1 MAIKGQIDLETGESK
16 RTGGKIHQKPYNYRD
31 DRKEVATILVDMLR
45 DASNGDKKL
54 APWSDEMIKLN
65 PNYRN
70 TITGTTYKG
79 GNIFRIAIGNRLRVI
94 RNAELKANA
103 THNEERFNA
112 LSQKSNLTPREVEE
126 FKAVQSERNER
137 LAFANWTGNDPRF
150 VTMSGIQNMNAK
162 RPKDEPEIRIRKG
175 TKAIARIEYN
185 KRFEYGTPEWEEE
198 IKRIEKRNPSR
209 AQMLI
214 GDKRDIWINKPT
226 NIFSAECCENF
237 PPLVDEKQLTKTEI
251 HENCE
256 TILVG
261 SEAPI
266 VYDGGGKNYYSLGE
280 DTIHLTRRDYFLSN
294 EAFYATALHEIA
306 HSTGHEDRLNRE
318 LGKNFGKLEEYAL
331 EELNAEFASAMLSE
345 KYGLP
350 MTEERLNNHAVYL
363 KSWADAIESNPNAL
377 DLAMTNAS
385 KIVDYI
391 EQNIYALGKERMQ
404 QEQENNITK
413 EQNININDE
422 SNQFKLDDYVFSE
435 NVSSKFIGP
444 TLPEISYD
452 DYSRENL
459 ARFNIPYD
467 VNSSRNFITNS
478 EEDWLHG
485 NNEYIFELVKM
496 YTEDFKSKH
505 NIDKLPISYYEAVE
519 SNVTDLFIDLYHA
532 EFMKEADSDWYED
545 WGRLGEHYKSRESY
559 YYGGGKQVKS
569 LVTDYL
575 FDTPELFIATKTM
588 ENSMLGYINEHGT
601 LEGYRFS
608 IDNYTFSKD
617 FSNKYAQYI
626 TGFSDFLKKKLE
638 LDVLPDNF
646 YQSIEQLAKE
656 LEVELASENDHALVS
671 SSLLKYLSD
680 RAENIHIAKLS
691 NRAFDKEFLTLA
703 DSNRLTIDNYTFS
716 SEFSYKNKPNLV
728 HSIEDIKTRSK
739 LDVLPNSF
747 YESLEKLDAMLIEN
761 NIYINVMKYVNGKYK
776 YSNDLDKEYNLDS
789 NNKVV
794 SEFDREI
801 NKVLSNQQE
810 LTDLTL
816 EEIKTR
822 DNLSYATPPPM
833 PEKSKNGIAQSV
845 SVEVRNDVTQYNTVE
860 GRQARIAEIA
870 KARGVDYDK
879 IQRTIEKETATWI
892 KTGGYQE
899 PVVISR
905 IPDKKHYISKDNFD
919 EICQNRKEIEARIN
933 AMEPK
938 DKELW
943 IRHANNTLQY
953 HKFNNGKECS
963 VKQAKVLAT
972 FVDQLQF
979 DRQNNTYLSQ
989 GEWGK
994 IMDNKNG
1001 GREDFFERTKHDLDY
1016 AKITVERIK
1025 NTIRDSKFANGKS
1038 VSENQMKHIIA
1049 SRDQIGRYINKLE
1062 KQKGMTR

>member
-54 APWSDEMIKLN
+54 APWANEMISLN

-79 GNIFRIAIGNRLRVI
+79 GNIFRIAIGNRLRYL

-103 THNEERFNA
+103 THNEERYNA
-112 LSQKSNLTPREVEE
+112 LSQKNNLTPREVEE

-150 VTMSGIQNMNAK
+150 VTMSGVQNMNAK

-198 IKRIEKRNPSR
+198 IKRIEKKNPSR

-226 NIFSAECCENF
+226 NIFSAECCDNF

-318 LGKNFGKLEEYAL
+318 LGKSFGTLEDYAL
-331 EELNAEFASAMLSE
+331 EELNAEFAAAMLSE

-363 KSWADAIESNPNAL
+363 KSWADAIENNPNAL

-391 EQNIYALGKERMQ
+391 EQNIYSLGKERIQ
-404 QEQENNITK
+404 QEK
-413 EQNININDE
+413 EVKN
-422 SNQFKLDDYVFSE
+422 
-435 NVSSKFIGP
+435 SK
-444 TLPEISYD
+444 D
-452 DYSRENL
+452 
-459 ARFNIPYD
+459 
-467 VNSSRNFITNS
+467 TN
-478 EEDWLHG
+478 E
-485 NNEYIFELVKM
+485 
-496 YTEDFKSKH
+496 
-505 NIDKLPISYYEAVE
+505 IDKI
-519 SNVTDLFIDLYHA
+519 
-532 EFMKEADSDWYED
+532 
-545 WGRLGEHYKSRESY
+545 
-559 YYGGGKQVKS
+559 
-569 LVTDYL
+569 
-575 FDTPELFIATKTM
+575 
-588 ENSMLGYINEHGT
+588 
-601 LEGYRFS
+601 
-608 IDNYTFSKD
+608 
-617 FSNKYAQYI
+617 
-626 TGFSDFLKKKLE
+626 
-638 LDVLPDNF
+638 
-646 YQSIEQLAKE
+646 
-656 LEVELASENDHALVS
+656 
-671 SSLLKYLSD
+671 
-680 RAENIHIAKLS
+680 
-691 NRAFDKEFLTLA
+691 
-703 DSNRLTIDNYTFS
+703 LTIDNYSFS
-716 SEFSYKNKPNLV
+716 NNFSNYF
-728 HSIEDIKTRSK
+728 EDIAVEFVNDFKEIHQIDI
-739 LDVLPNSF
+739 LHNEF
-747 YESLEKLDAMLIEN
+747 YKSLENSLLEFKEDM
-761 NIYINVMKYVNGKYK
+761 
-776 YSNDLDKEYNLDS
+776 DLDKNRYIDNLSPINQDYYV
-789 NNKVV
+789 NNPDAYDDLIKNRIIGYLKTITY
-794 SEFDREI
+794 ETKDI
-801 NKVLSNQQE
+801 NKFINSMDPEQISDFGKEIIKAVHKQE
-810 LTDLTL
+810 LPSL
-816 EEIKTR
+816 EEIKLR

-833 PEKSKNGIAQSV
+833 PEKPKKEA
-845 SVEVRNDVTQYNTVE
+845 EQYNSIE
-860 GRQARIAEIA
+860 ARQAKLAEIA

-879 IQRTIEKETATWI
+879 IQRTVEKEMATWT
-892 KTGGYQE
+892 KNGGYQE

-905 IPDKKHYISKDNFD
+905 IPDKKYYISKNNFD
-919 EICQNRKEIEARIN
+919 EICKNRKEIEARIN
-933 AMEPK
+933 AMDPK

-979 DRQNNTYLSQ
+979 DRQNNAYLSQ

-994 IMDNKNG
+994 IMDNKHG

-1062 KQKGMTR
+1062 KEKSRTR

>member
-54 APWSDEMIKLN
+54 APWADEMIKLN

-103 THNEERFNA
+103 THNEERFKA

-150 VTMSGIQNMNAK
+150 VTMSGVQNMNAK

-198 IKRIEKRNPSR
+198 IKRIEKKNPSR

-318 LGKNFGKLEEYAL
+318 LGKSFGTLEDYAL
-331 EELNAEFASAMLSE
+331 EELNAEFAAAMLSE

-363 KSWADAIESNPNAL
+363 KSWADAIENNPNAL

-391 EQNIYALGKERMQ
+391 EQNIYSLGKERIQ
-404 QEQENNITK
+404 QEK
-413 EQNININDE
+413 EVKN
-422 SNQFKLDDYVFSE
+422 
-435 NVSSKFIGP
+435 SK
-444 TLPEISYD
+444 D
-452 DYSRENL
+452 
-459 ARFNIPYD
+459 
-467 VNSSRNFITNS
+467 TN
-478 EEDWLHG
+478 E
-485 NNEYIFELVKM
+485 
-496 YTEDFKSKH
+496 
-505 NIDKLPISYYEAVE
+505 IDK
-519 SNVTDLFIDLYHA
+519 T
-532 EFMKEADSDWYED
+532 
-545 WGRLGEHYKSRESY
+545 
-559 YYGGGKQVKS
+559 
-569 LVTDYL
+569 
-575 FDTPELFIATKTM
+575 
-588 ENSMLGYINEHGT
+588 
-601 LEGYRFS
+601 
-608 IDNYTFSKD
+608 
-617 FSNKYAQYI
+617 
-626 TGFSDFLKKKLE
+626 
-638 LDVLPDNF
+638 
-646 YQSIEQLAKE
+646 
-656 LEVELASENDHALVS
+656 
-671 SSLLKYLSD
+671 
-680 RAENIHIAKLS
+680 
-691 NRAFDKEFLTLA
+691 
-703 DSNRLTIDNYTFS
+703 LTIDNYSFS
-716 SEFSYKNKPNLV
+716 NNFSNYF
-728 HSIEDIKTRSK
+728 EDIAVEFVNDFKEIHQIDI
-739 LDVLPNSF
+739 LQNEF
-747 YESLEKLDAMLIEN
+747 YKSLENSLLEFKEDM
-761 NIYINVMKYVNGKYK
+761 
-776 YSNDLDKEYNLDS
+776 DLDKNRYIDNLSPINQDYYV
-789 NNKVV
+789 NNPDAYDDLIKNRIIGYLKTITY
-794 SEFDREI
+794 ETKDI
-801 NKVLSNQQE
+801 NKFINSMDPEQISDFGKEIIKAVHKQE
-810 LTDLTL
+810 LPSL
-816 EEIKTR
+816 EEIKLR
-822 DNLSYATPPPM
+822 DNLSYTTPPPI
-833 PEKSKNGIAQSV
+833 PEAPKKEIVQDTSIEERLAKL
-845 SVEVRNDVTQYNTVE
+845 
-860 GRQARIAEIA
+860 AEE
-870 KARGVDYDK
+870 RGLDYAK
-879 IQRTIEKETATWI
+879 IQRAVEEETATWT
-892 KTGGYQE
+892 KNGGYQE
-899 PVVISR
+899 PVIISR
-905 IPDKKHYISKDNFD
+905 IPDKKHFISKDNFD
-919 EICQNRKEIEARIN
+919 EICKDRKEIEARIN
-933 AMEPK
+933 AMDQK

-979 DRQNNTYLSQ
+979 DRQNNAYLSQ

-994 IMDNKNG
+994 IMDNKHG
-1001 GREDFFERTKHDLDY
+1001 GREDFFERTKHDLEY
-1016 AKITVERIK
+1016 AKFTVERIK
-1025 NTIRDSKFANGKS
+1025 NTIRDGKFANGKS
-1038 VSENQMKHIIA
+1038 PSDNQMKHIIA

-1062 KQKGMTR
+1062 KEKSRTR

>member
-54 APWSDEMIKLN
+54 APWANEMISLN

-70 TITGTTYKG
+70 TLTGTTYKG
-79 GNIFRIAIGNRLRVI
+79 GNIFRIAVGNRLRVI

-103 THNEERFNA
+103 KHNEERFNA

-126 FKAVQSERNER
+126 FKVVQSERNER
-137 LAFANWTGNDPRF
+137 LAFADWTGTDPRF
-150 VTMSGIQNMNAK
+150 VTMSGVQNMNAK

-198 IKRIEKRNPSR
+198 IKRIEKKNPSR

-226 NIFSAECCENF
+226 NIFSAECCDNF

-318 LGKNFGKLEEYAL
+318 LGKSFGTLEDYAL
-331 EELNAEFASAMLSE
+331 EELNAEFAAAMLSE

-363 KSWADAIESNPNAL
+363 KSWADAIENNPNAL

-391 EQNIYALGKERMQ
+391 EQNIYSLGKERIQ
-404 QEQENNITK
+404 QEK
-413 EQNININDE
+413 EVKNSKDTDE
-422 SNQFKLDDYVFSE
+422 
-435 NVSSKFIGP
+435 
-444 TLPEISYD
+444 
-452 DYSRENL
+452 
-459 ARFNIPYD
+459 
-467 VNSSRNFITNS
+467 
-478 EEDWLHG
+478 
-485 NNEYIFELVKM
+485 
-496 YTEDFKSKH
+496 
-505 NIDKLPISYYEAVE
+505 IDK
-519 SNVTDLFIDLYHA
+519 T
-532 EFMKEADSDWYED
+532 
-545 WGRLGEHYKSRESY
+545 
-559 YYGGGKQVKS
+559 
-569 LVTDYL
+569 
-575 FDTPELFIATKTM
+575 
-588 ENSMLGYINEHGT
+588 
-601 LEGYRFS
+601 
-608 IDNYTFSKD
+608 
-617 FSNKYAQYI
+617 
-626 TGFSDFLKKKLE
+626 
-638 LDVLPDNF
+638 
-646 YQSIEQLAKE
+646 
-656 LEVELASENDHALVS
+656 
-671 SSLLKYLSD
+671 
-680 RAENIHIAKLS
+680 
-691 NRAFDKEFLTLA
+691 
-703 DSNRLTIDNYTFS
+703 LTIDNYSFS
-716 SEFSYKNKPNLV
+716 NNFSNYF
-728 HSIEDIKTRSK
+728 EDIAVEFVNDFKEMHQIDI
-739 LDVLPNSF
+739 LHNEF
-747 YESLEKLDAMLIEN
+747 YKSLENSLLEFKRDM
-761 NIYINVMKYVNGKYK
+761 
-776 YSNDLDKEYNLDS
+776 DLDKNRYIDNLSPINQDYYV
-789 NNKVV
+789 NNPDAYDDLIKNRIIGYLKTITY
-794 SEFDREI
+794 ETKDI
-801 NKVLSNQQE
+801 NKFINSMDPEQISDFGKEIIKAVHKQE
-810 LTDLTL
+810 LPTL
-816 EEIKTR
+816 EEIKSR

-833 PEKSKNGIAQSV
+833 PEKPKKEA
-845 SVEVRNDVTQYNTVE
+845 EQYNSIE
-860 GRQARIAEIA
+860 ARQAKLAEIA

-879 IQRTIEKETATWI
+879 IQRTVEKEMATWT
-892 KTGGYQE
+892 KNGGYQE

-905 IPDKKHYISKDNFD
+905 IPDKKYYISKDNFD

-933 AMEPK
+933 AMDPK

-979 DRQNNTYLSQ
+979 DRQNNAYLSQ

-994 IMDNKNG
+994 IMDNKHG
-1001 GREDFFERTKHDLDY
+1001 GREDFFERTKHDLEY
-1016 AKITVERIK
+1016 AKFTVERIK
-1025 NTIRDSKFANGKS
+1025 NTIRDGKFANGKS
-1038 VSENQMKHIIA
+1038 PSDNQMKHIIA

-1062 KQKGMTR
+1062 KEKSRTR

>member
-54 APWSDEMIKLN
+54 APWANEMISLN

-79 GNIFRIAIGNRLRVI
+79 GNIFRIAIGNRLRYL

-103 THNEERFNA
+103 THNEERYNA
-112 LSQKSNLTPREVEE
+112 LSQKNNLTPREVEE

-150 VTMSGIQNMNAK
+150 VTMSGVQNMNAK

-198 IKRIEKRNPSR
+198 IKRIEKKNPSR

-226 NIFSAECCENF
+226 NIFSAECCDNF

-318 LGKNFGKLEEYAL
+318 LGKSFGTLEDYAL
-331 EELNAEFASAMLSE
+331 EELNAEFAAAMLSE

-363 KSWADAIESNPNAL
+363 KSWADAIENNPNAL

-391 EQNIYALGKERMQ
+391 EQNIYSLGKERMQ

-422 SNQFKLDDYVFSE
+422 FNQFKLDDYVFSE
-435 NVSSKFIGP
+435 NISSKFIGP
-444 TLPEISYD
+444 TLPEKSYD
-452 DYSRENL
+452 DYNRENL

-478 EEDWLHG
+478 EDIWLRG

-519 SNVTDLFIDLYHA
+519 SNVTDEFIDSYYG
-532 EFMKEADSDWYED
+532 EFIREADSGFFED
-545 WGRLGEHYKSRESY
+545 YGRANEEYVSSDLY
-559 YYGGGKQVKS
+559 YSGGGKEVKS
-569 LVTDYL
+569 WVSDYL
-575 FDTPELFIATKTM
+575 FEHPEVFSAIKTM

-601 LEGYRFS
+601 LKGYRFS
-608 IDNYTFSKD
+608 IDNYTFSED

-626 TGFSDFLKKKLE
+626 TGYSDFLKKRLE
-638 LDVLPDNF
+638 VEVLPNSF

-691 NRAFDKEFLTLA
+691 NRTFDKEFLKLA
-703 DSNRLTIDNYTFS
+703 DSNRLTIDNYTFN
-716 SEFSYKNKPNLV
+716 SEFSYKNKPQFRE
-728 HSIEDIKTRSK
+728 SIEDIKTRSK
-739 LDVLPNSF
+739 LEVLPNSF

-776 YSNDLDKEYNLDS
+776 YLNDLDKEYNLDS
-789 NNKVV
+789 NNKVI

-801 NKVLSNQQE
+801 NKLLSNQQDKQ
-810 LTDLTL
+810 LPSL

-822 DNLSYATPPPM
+822 DNLSYVTPPPI
-833 PEKSKNGIAQSV
+833 PEAPKR
-845 SVEVRNDVTQYNTVE
+845 EVVQDTSIEERL
-860 GRQARIAEIA
+860 AKLAEE
-870 KARGVDYDK
+870 RGLDYAK
-879 IQRTIEKETATWI
+879 IQRAVEEETATWT
-892 KTGGYQE
+892 KNGGYQE

-905 IPDKKHYISKDNFD
+905 IPDKKYYISKDNFD

-933 AMEPK
+933 AMDPK
-938 DKELW
+938 DKGLW

-979 DRQNNTYLSQ
+979 DRQNNAYLSQ

-994 IMDNKNG
+994 IMDNKHG
-1001 GREDFFERTKHDLDY
+1001 GREDFFERTKHDLEY
-1016 AKITVERIK
+1016 AKFTVERIK
-1025 NTIRDSKFANGKS
+1025 NTIRDGKFANGKS
-1038 VSENQMKHIIA
+1038 PSDNQMKHIIA

-1062 KQKGMTR
+1062 KEKSRTR

>member
-54 APWSDEMIKLN
+54 APWANEMISLN

-79 GNIFRIAIGNRLRVI
+79 GNIFRIAIGNRLRYL

-103 THNEERFNA
+103 THNEERYNA
-112 LSQKSNLTPREVEE
+112 LSQKNNLTPREVEE

-150 VTMSGIQNMNAK
+150 VTMSGVQNMNAK

-198 IKRIEKRNPSR
+198 IKRIEKKNPSR

-226 NIFSAECCENF
+226 NIFSAECCDNF

-318 LGKNFGKLEEYAL
+318 LGKSFGTLEDYAL
-331 EELNAEFASAMLSE
+331 EELNAEFAAAMLSE

-363 KSWADAIESNPNAL
+363 KSWADAIENNPNAL

-391 EQNIYALGKERMQ
+391 EQNIYSLGKERIQ
-404 QEQENNITK
+404 QEK
-413 EQNININDE
+413 EVKN
-422 SNQFKLDDYVFSE
+422 
-435 NVSSKFIGP
+435 SK
-444 TLPEISYD
+444 D
-452 DYSRENL
+452 
-459 ARFNIPYD
+459 
-467 VNSSRNFITNS
+467 TN
-478 EEDWLHG
+478 E
-485 NNEYIFELVKM
+485 
-496 YTEDFKSKH
+496 
-505 NIDKLPISYYEAVE
+505 IDK
-519 SNVTDLFIDLYHA
+519 T
-532 EFMKEADSDWYED
+532 
-545 WGRLGEHYKSRESY
+545 
-559 YYGGGKQVKS
+559 
-569 LVTDYL
+569 
-575 FDTPELFIATKTM
+575 
-588 ENSMLGYINEHGT
+588 
-601 LEGYRFS
+601 
-608 IDNYTFSKD
+608 
-617 FSNKYAQYI
+617 
-626 TGFSDFLKKKLE
+626 
-638 LDVLPDNF
+638 
-646 YQSIEQLAKE
+646 
-656 LEVELASENDHALVS
+656 
-671 SSLLKYLSD
+671 
-680 RAENIHIAKLS
+680 
-691 NRAFDKEFLTLA
+691 
-703 DSNRLTIDNYTFS
+703 LTIDNYSFS
-716 SEFSYKNKPNLV
+716 NNFSNYF
-728 HSIEDIKTRSK
+728 EDIAVEFVNDFKEMHQIDI
-739 LDVLPNSF
+739 LHNEF
-747 YESLEKLDAMLIEN
+747 YKSLENSLLEFKEDM
-761 NIYINVMKYVNGKYK
+761 
-776 YSNDLDKEYNLDS
+776 DLDKNRYIDNLSPINQDYYV
-789 NNKVV
+789 NNPDAYDDLIK
-794 SEFDREI
+794 SRIIGYLKTITYETKDI
-801 NKVLSNQQE
+801 NKFINSMDPEQISDFGKEIIKAVHKQE
-810 LTDLTL
+810 LPSL
-816 EEIKTR
+816 EEIKLR

-833 PEKSKNGIAQSV
+833 PEKPKKEA
-845 SVEVRNDVTQYNTVE
+845 EQYNSIE
-860 GRQARIAEIA
+860 ARQAKLAEIA

-879 IQRTIEKETATWI
+879 IQRTVEKEMATWT
-892 KTGGYQE
+892 KNGGYQE

-905 IPDKKHYISKDNFD
+905 IPDKKYYISKNNFD
-919 EICQNRKEIEARIN
+919 EICKNRKEIEARIN
-933 AMEPK
+933 AMDPK

-979 DRQNNTYLSQ
+979 DRQNNAYLSQ

-994 IMDNKNG
+994 IMDNKHG

-1049 SRDQIGRYINKLE
+1049 SRDQIGRYINKLKKE
-1062 KQKGMTR
+1062 KSRTR

>member
-54 APWSDEMIKLN
+54 APWANEMISLN

-79 GNIFRIAIGNRLRVI
+79 GNIFRIAIGNRLRYL

-103 THNEERFNA
+103 THNEERYNA
-112 LSQKSNLTPREVEE
+112 LSQKNNLTPREFEE

-150 VTMSGIQNMNAK
+150 VTMSGVQNMNAK

-198 IKRIEKRNPSR
+198 IKRIEKKNPSR

-226 NIFSAECCENF
+226 NIFSAECCDNF

-261 SEAPI
+261 SESPI

-318 LGKNFGKLEEYAL
+318 LGKSFGTLEDYAL
-331 EELNAEFASAMLSE
+331 EELNAEFAAAMLSE

-363 KSWADAIESNPNAL
+363 KSWADAIENNPNAL

-391 EQNIYALGKERMQ
+391 EQNIYSLGKERIQ
-404 QEQENNITK
+404 QEK
-413 EQNININDE
+413 EVKN
-422 SNQFKLDDYVFSE
+422 
-435 NVSSKFIGP
+435 SK
-444 TLPEISYD
+444 D
-452 DYSRENL
+452 
-459 ARFNIPYD
+459 
-467 VNSSRNFITNS
+467 TN
-478 EEDWLHG
+478 E
-485 NNEYIFELVKM
+485 
-496 YTEDFKSKH
+496 
-505 NIDKLPISYYEAVE
+505 IDKI
-519 SNVTDLFIDLYHA
+519 
-532 EFMKEADSDWYED
+532 
-545 WGRLGEHYKSRESY
+545 
-559 YYGGGKQVKS
+559 
-569 LVTDYL
+569 
-575 FDTPELFIATKTM
+575 
-588 ENSMLGYINEHGT
+588 
-601 LEGYRFS
+601 
-608 IDNYTFSKD
+608 
-617 FSNKYAQYI
+617 
-626 TGFSDFLKKKLE
+626 
-638 LDVLPDNF
+638 
-646 YQSIEQLAKE
+646 
-656 LEVELASENDHALVS
+656 
-671 SSLLKYLSD
+671 
-680 RAENIHIAKLS
+680 
-691 NRAFDKEFLTLA
+691 
-703 DSNRLTIDNYTFS
+703 LTIDNYSFS
-716 SEFSYKNKPNLV
+716 NNFSNYF
-728 HSIEDIKTRSK
+728 EDIAVEFVKDFK
-739 LDVLPNSF
+739 EIHQIDILHNEF
-747 YESLEKLDAMLIEN
+747 YKSLENSLLEFKEDM
-761 NIYINVMKYVNGKYK
+761 
-776 YSNDLDKEYNLDS
+776 DLDKNRYIDNLSPINQDYYV
-789 NNKVV
+789 NNPDAYDDLIKNRIIGYLKTITY
-794 SEFDREI
+794 ETKDI
-801 NKVLSNQQE
+801 NKFINSMDPEQISDFGKEIIKAVHKQE
-810 LTDLTL
+810 LPSL
-816 EEIKTR
+816 EEIKLR

-833 PEKSKNGIAQSV
+833 PEKPKKEA
-845 SVEVRNDVTQYNTVE
+845 EQYNSIE
-860 GRQARIAEIA
+860 ARQAKLAEIA

-879 IQRTIEKETATWI
+879 IQRTVEKEMATWT
-892 KTGGYQE
+892 KNGGYQE

-905 IPDKKHYISKDNFD
+905 IPDKKYYISKDNFD
-919 EICQNRKEIEARIN
+919 EICKNRKEIEARIN
-933 AMEPK
+933 AMDPK

-979 DRQNNTYLSQ
+979 DRQNNAYLSQ

-994 IMDNKNG
+994 IMDNKHG

-1062 KQKGMTR
+1062 KEKSRTR

>member
-54 APWSDEMIKLN
+54 APWANEMISLN

-79 GNIFRIAIGNRLRVI
+79 GNIFRIAIGNRLRYL

-103 THNEERFNA
+103 THNEERYNA
-112 LSQKSNLTPREVEE
+112 LSQKNNLTPREVEE

-150 VTMSGIQNMNAK
+150 VTMSGVQNMNAK

-198 IKRIEKRNPSR
+198 IKRIEKKNPSR

-226 NIFSAECCENF
+226 NIFSAECCDNF

-306 HSTGHEDRLNRE
+306 HSTGHEARLNRE
-318 LGKNFGKLEEYAL
+318 LGKSFGTLEDYAL
-331 EELNAEFASAMLSE
+331 EELNAEFAAAMLSE

-363 KSWADAIESNPNAL
+363 KSWADAIENNPNAL

-391 EQNIYALGKERMQ
+391 EQNIYSLGKERMQ

-422 SNQFKLDDYVFSE
+422 FNQFKLDDYVFSE
-435 NVSSKFIGP
+435 NISSKFIGP
-444 TLPEISYD
+444 TLPEKSYD
-452 DYSRENL
+452 DYNRENL

-478 EEDWLHG
+478 EDIWLRG

-519 SNVTDLFIDLYHA
+519 SNVTDEFIDSYYG
-532 EFMKEADSDWYED
+532 EFIREADSAFFED
-545 WGRLGEHYKSRESY
+545 YGRANEEYVSSDLY
-559 YYGGGKQVKS
+559 YSGGGKEVKS
-569 LVTDYL
+569 WVSDYL
-575 FDTPELFIATKTM
+575 FEHPEVFSAIKTM

-601 LEGYRFS
+601 LKGYRFS
-608 IDNYTFSKD
+608 IDNYTFSED

-626 TGFSDFLKKKLE
+626 TGYSDFLKKRLE
-638 LDVLPDNF
+638 VEVLPNSF

-691 NRAFDKEFLTLA
+691 NRTFDKEFLKLA
-703 DSNRLTIDNYTFS
+703 DSNRLTIDNYTFN
-716 SEFSYKNKPNLV
+716 SEFSYKNKPQFRE
-728 HSIEDIKTRSK
+728 SIEDIKTRSK
-739 LDVLPNSF
+739 LEVLPNSF

-776 YSNDLDKEYNLDS
+776 YLNDLDKEYNLDS
-789 NNKVV
+789 NNKVI

-801 NKVLSNQQE
+801 NKLLSNQQDKQ
-810 LTDLTL
+810 LPSL

-822 DNLSYATPPPM
+822 DNLSYVTPPPI
-833 PEKSKNGIAQSV
+833 PEAPKR
-845 SVEVRNDVTQYNTVE
+845 EVVQDTSIEERL
-860 GRQARIAEIA
+860 AKLAEE
-870 KARGVDYDK
+870 RGLDYAK
-879 IQRTIEKETATWI
+879 IQRAVEEETATWT
-892 KTGGYQE
+892 KNGGYQE

-905 IPDKKHYISKDNFD
+905 IPDKKYYISKDNFD

-933 AMEPK
+933 AMDPK
-938 DKELW
+938 DKGLW

-979 DRQNNTYLSQ
+979 DRQNNAYLSQ

-994 IMDNKNG
+994 IMDNKHG
-1001 GREDFFERTKHDLDY
+1001 GREDFFERTKHDLEY
-1016 AKITVERIK
+1016 AKFTVERIK
-1025 NTIRDSKFANGKS
+1025 NTIRDGKFANGKS
-1038 VSENQMKHIIA
+1038 PSDNQMKHIIA

-1062 KQKGMTR
+1062 KEKSRTR

>member
-54 APWSDEMIKLN
+54 APWANEMISLN

-79 GNIFRIAIGNRLRVI
+79 GNIFRIAIGNRLRYL

-112 LSQKSNLTPREVEE
+112 LSQKNNLTPREVEE

-150 VTMSGIQNMNAK
+150 VTMSGVQNMNAK

-198 IKRIEKRNPSR
+198 IKRIEKKNPSR

-226 NIFSAECCENF
+226 NIFSAECCDNF

-318 LGKNFGKLEEYAL
+318 LGKSFGTLEDYAL
-331 EELNAEFASAMLSE
+331 EELNAEFAAAMLSE

-363 KSWADAIESNPNAL
+363 KSWADAIENNPNAL

-391 EQNIYALGKERMQ
+391 EQNIYSLGKERIQ
-404 QEQENNITK
+404 QEK
-413 EQNININDE
+413 EVKN
-422 SNQFKLDDYVFSE
+422 
-435 NVSSKFIGP
+435 SK
-444 TLPEISYD
+444 D
-452 DYSRENL
+452 
-459 ARFNIPYD
+459 
-467 VNSSRNFITNS
+467 TN
-478 EEDWLHG
+478 E
-485 NNEYIFELVKM
+485 
-496 YTEDFKSKH
+496 
-505 NIDKLPISYYEAVE
+505 IDK
-519 SNVTDLFIDLYHA
+519 T
-532 EFMKEADSDWYED
+532 
-545 WGRLGEHYKSRESY
+545 
-559 YYGGGKQVKS
+559 
-569 LVTDYL
+569 
-575 FDTPELFIATKTM
+575 
-588 ENSMLGYINEHGT
+588 
-601 LEGYRFS
+601 
-608 IDNYTFSKD
+608 
-617 FSNKYAQYI
+617 
-626 TGFSDFLKKKLE
+626 
-638 LDVLPDNF
+638 
-646 YQSIEQLAKE
+646 
-656 LEVELASENDHALVS
+656 
-671 SSLLKYLSD
+671 
-680 RAENIHIAKLS
+680 
-691 NRAFDKEFLTLA
+691 
-703 DSNRLTIDNYTFS
+703 LTIDNYSFS
-716 SEFSYKNKPNLV
+716 NNFSNYF
-728 HSIEDIKTRSK
+728 EDIAVEFVKDFK
-739 LDVLPNSF
+739 EIHQIDILHNEF
-747 YESLEKLDAMLIEN
+747 YKSLENSLLEFKEDM
-761 NIYINVMKYVNGKYK
+761 
-776 YSNDLDKEYNLDS
+776 DLDKNRYIDNLSPINQDYYV
-789 NNKVV
+789 NNPDAYDDLIKNRIIGYLKTITY
-794 SEFDREI
+794 ETKDI
-801 NKVLSNQQE
+801 NKFINSMDPEQISDFGKEIIKAVHKQE
-810 LTDLTL
+810 LPSL
-816 EEIKTR
+816 EEIKLR

-833 PEKSKNGIAQSV
+833 PEKPKKEA
-845 SVEVRNDVTQYNTVE
+845 EQYNSIE
-860 GRQARIAEIA
+860 ARQAKLAEIA

-879 IQRTIEKETATWI
+879 IQRTVEKEIATWT
-892 KTGGYQE
+892 KNGGYQE

-905 IPDKKHYISKDNFD
+905 IPDKKYYISKDNFD

-933 AMEPK
+933 AMDPK

-979 DRQNNTYLSQ
+979 DRQNNAYLSQ

-994 IMDNKNG
+994 IMDNKHG

-1062 KQKGMTR
+1062 KEKSRTR

>member
-1 MAIKGQIDLETGESK
+1 MQ
-16 RTGGKIHQKPYNYRD
+16 N
-31 DRKEVATILVDMLR
+31 VVTI
-45 DASNGDKKL
+45 
-54 APWSDEMIKLN
+54 
-65 PNYRN
+65 
-70 TITGTTYKG
+70 
-79 GNIFRIAIGNRLRVI
+79 F
-94 RNAELKANA
+94 
-103 THNEERFNA
+103 H
-112 LSQKSNLTPREVEE
+112 
-126 FKAVQSERNER
+126 
-137 LAFANWTGNDPRF
+137 
-150 VTMSGIQNMNAK
+150 
-162 RPKDEPEIRIRKG
+162 
-175 TKAIARIEYN
+175 
-185 KRFEYGTPEWEEE
+185 
-198 IKRIEKRNPSR
+198 
-209 AQMLI
+209 
-214 GDKRDIWINKPT
+214 
-226 NIFSAECCENF
+226 
-237 PPLVDEKQLTKTEI
+237 LVDEKQLTKTEI

-318 LGKNFGKLEEYAL
+318 LGKSFGTLEDYAL
-331 EELNAEFASAMLSE
+331 EELNAEFAAAMLSE

-363 KSWADAIESNPNAL
+363 KSWADAIENNPNAL

-391 EQNIYALGKERMQ
+391 EQNIYSLGKERMQ

-413 EQNININDE
+413 DQNININDE

-435 NVSSKFIGP
+435 NISSKFIGP
-444 TLPEISYD
+444 TLPEKSYD

-478 EEDWLHG
+478 EDDWIHG

-519 SNVTDLFIDLYHA
+519 SNVTDQFIDLYYA
-532 EFMKEADSDWYED
+532 EFIKEADSDWVED
-545 WGRLGEHYKSRESY
+545 YGRLGEQYVSRERY
-559 YYGGGKQVKS
+559 YYGGGKEVKS

-575 FDTPELFIATKTM
+575 FDTPELFSAIKIM

-608 IDNYTFSKD
+608 IDNYTFSED
-617 FSNKYAQYI
+617 FSDKYAQYI
-626 TGFSDFLKKKLE
+626 TGFSDFLKKRLE
-638 LDVLPDNF
+638 LEVLPNSF

-656 LEVELASENDHALVS
+656 LEVELASENDHTLVS

-691 NRAFDKEFLTLA
+691 NRTYDKEFLKLA
-703 DSNRLTIDNYTFS
+703 DSNRLTIDNYTFN
-716 SEFSYKNKPNLV
+716 SEFSYKNKPQFRE
-728 HSIEDIKTRSK
+728 SIEDIKTRSK

-761 NIYINVMKYVNGKYK
+761 NIYINVMEYVNGKYK
-776 YSNDLDKEYNLDS
+776 YLNDLDKEYNLDS
-789 NNKVV
+789 NNKVI

-801 NKVLSNQQE
+801 NKLLSNQQDKQ
-810 LTDLTL
+810 LPSL

-822 DNLSYATPPPM
+822 DNLSYTTPPPI
-833 PEKSKNGIAQSV
+833 PEAPKKEIVQDTSIEERLAKL
-845 SVEVRNDVTQYNTVE
+845 
-860 GRQARIAEIA
+860 AEE
-870 KARGVDYDK
+870 RGLDYAK
-879 IQRTIEKETATWI
+879 IQRAVEEETATWT
-892 KTGGYQE
+892 KNGGYQE

-933 AMEPK
+933 AMDPK

-953 HKFNNGKECS
+953 HKFNNGKESS

-979 DRQNNTYLSQ
+979 DRQNNAYLSQ

-994 IMDNKNG
+994 IMDNKHG
-1001 GREDFFERTKHDLDY
+1001 GREDFFERTKHDLEY
-1016 AKITVERIK
+1016 AKFTVERIK
-1025 NTIRDSKFANGKS
+1025 NTIRDGKFANGKS
-1038 VSENQMKHIIA
+1038 PSDNQMKHIIA

-1062 KQKGMTR
+1062 KEKSRTR

>member
-54 APWSDEMIKLN
+54 APWANEMISLN

-79 GNIFRIAIGNRLRVI
+79 GNIFRIAIGNRLRYL

-103 THNEERFNA
+103 THNEERYNA
-112 LSQKSNLTPREVEE
+112 LSQKNNLTPREVEE

-150 VTMSGIQNMNAK
+150 VTMSGVQNMNAK

-198 IKRIEKRNPSR
+198 IKRIEKKNPSR

-226 NIFSAECCENF
+226 NIFSAECCDNF

-318 LGKNFGKLEEYAL
+318 LGKSFGTLEDYAL
-331 EELNAEFASAMLSE
+331 EELNAEFAAAMLSE

-363 KSWADAIESNPNAL
+363 KSWADAIENNPNAL

-391 EQNIYALGKERMQ
+391 EQNIYSLGKERMQ

-422 SNQFKLDDYVFSE
+422 FNQFKLDDYVFSE
-435 NVSSKFIGP
+435 NISSKFIGP
-444 TLPEISYD
+444 TLPEKSYD
-452 DYSRENL
+452 DYNRENL

-478 EEDWLHG
+478 EDIWLRG

-519 SNVTDLFIDLYHA
+519 SNVTDEFIDSYYG
-532 EFMKEADSDWYED
+532 EFIREADSAFFED
-545 WGRLGEHYKSRESY
+545 YGRANEEYVSSDLY
-559 YYGGGKQVKS
+559 YSGGGKEVKS
-569 LVTDYL
+569 WVSDYL
-575 FDTPELFIATKTM
+575 FEHPEVFSAIKTM

-601 LEGYRFS
+601 LKGYRFS
-608 IDNYTFSKD
+608 IDNYTFSED

-626 TGFSDFLKKKLE
+626 TGYSDFLKKRLE
-638 LDVLPDNF
+638 VEVLPNSF

-691 NRAFDKEFLTLA
+691 NRTFDKEFLKLA
-703 DSNRLTIDNYTFS
+703 DSNRLTIDNYTFN
-716 SEFSYKNKPNLV
+716 SEFSYKNKPQFRE
-728 HSIEDIKTRSK
+728 SIEDIKTRSK
-739 LDVLPNSF
+739 LEVLPNSF

-776 YSNDLDKEYNLDS
+776 YLNDLDKEYNLDS
-789 NNKVV
+789 NNKVI

-801 NKVLSNQQE
+801 NKLLFNQQDKQ
-810 LTDLTL
+810 LPSL

-822 DNLSYATPPPM
+822 DNLSYVTPPPI
-833 PEKSKNGIAQSV
+833 PEAPKR
-845 SVEVRNDVTQYNTVE
+845 EVVQDTSIEERL
-860 GRQARIAEIA
+860 AKLAEE
-870 KARGVDYDK
+870 RGLDYAK
-879 IQRTIEKETATWI
+879 IQRAVEEETATWT
-892 KTGGYQE
+892 KNGGYQE

-905 IPDKKHYISKDNFD
+905 IPDKKYYISKDNFD

-933 AMEPK
+933 AMDPK
-938 DKELW
+938 DKGLW

-979 DRQNNTYLSQ
+979 DRQNNAYLSQ

-994 IMDNKNG
+994 IMDNKHG
-1001 GREDFFERTKHDLDY
+1001 GREDFFERTKHDLEY
-1016 AKITVERIK
+1016 AKFTVERIK
-1025 NTIRDSKFANGKS
+1025 NTIRDGKFGNGKS
-1038 VSENQMKHIIA
+1038 PSDNQMKHIIA

-1062 KQKGMTR
+1062 KEKSRTR

>member
-54 APWSDEMIKLN
+54 APWANEMISLN
-65 PNYRN
+65 PNYHN

-79 GNIFRIAIGNRLRVI
+79 GNIFRIAIGNRLRYL
-94 RNAELKANA
+94 RNAELKSNA
-103 THNEERFNA
+103 THNEERYNA
-112 LSQKSNLTPREVEE
+112 LSQKNNLTPREVEE

-150 VTMSGIQNMNAK
+150 VTMSGVQNMNAK

-198 IKRIEKRNPSR
+198 IKRIEKKNPSR

-226 NIFSAECCENF
+226 NIFSAECCDNF

-318 LGKNFGKLEEYAL
+318 LGKSFGTLEDYAL
-331 EELNAEFASAMLSE
+331 EELNAEFAAAMLSE

-363 KSWADAIESNPNAL
+363 KSWADAIENNPNAL

-391 EQNIYALGKERMQ
+391 EQNIYSLGKERIQ
-404 QEQENNITK
+404 QEK
-413 EQNININDE
+413 EVKN
-422 SNQFKLDDYVFSE
+422 
-435 NVSSKFIGP
+435 SK
-444 TLPEISYD
+444 D
-452 DYSRENL
+452 
-459 ARFNIPYD
+459 
-467 VNSSRNFITNS
+467 TN
-478 EEDWLHG
+478 E
-485 NNEYIFELVKM
+485 
-496 YTEDFKSKH
+496 
-505 NIDKLPISYYEAVE
+505 IDK
-519 SNVTDLFIDLYHA
+519 T
-532 EFMKEADSDWYED
+532 
-545 WGRLGEHYKSRESY
+545 
-559 YYGGGKQVKS
+559 
-569 LVTDYL
+569 
-575 FDTPELFIATKTM
+575 
-588 ENSMLGYINEHGT
+588 
-601 LEGYRFS
+601 
-608 IDNYTFSKD
+608 
-617 FSNKYAQYI
+617 
-626 TGFSDFLKKKLE
+626 
-638 LDVLPDNF
+638 
-646 YQSIEQLAKE
+646 
-656 LEVELASENDHALVS
+656 
-671 SSLLKYLSD
+671 
-680 RAENIHIAKLS
+680 
-691 NRAFDKEFLTLA
+691 
-703 DSNRLTIDNYTFS
+703 LTIDNYSFS
-716 SEFSYKNKPNLV
+716 NNFSNYF
-728 HSIEDIKTRSK
+728 EDIAVEFVNDFKEMHQIDI
-739 LDVLPNSF
+739 LHNEF
-747 YESLEKLDAMLIEN
+747 YKSLENSLFEFKEDM
-761 NIYINVMKYVNGKYK
+761 
-776 YSNDLDKEYNLDS
+776 DLDKNRYIDNLSPINQDYYV
-789 NNKVV
+789 NNPDAYDDLIKNRIIGYLKTITY
-794 SEFDREI
+794 ETKDI
-801 NKVLSNQQE
+801 NKFINSMDPKQISDFDKEIIKAVHKQE
-810 LTDLTL
+810 IPSL
-816 EEIKTR
+816 EEIKLR

-833 PEKSKNGIAQSV
+833 PEKPKKEA
-845 SVEVRNDVTQYNTVE
+845 EQYNSIE
-860 GRQARIAEIA
+860 ARQAKLAEIA

-879 IQRTIEKETATWI
+879 IQRTVEKEMATWT
-892 KTGGYQE
+892 KNGGYQE

-905 IPDKKHYISKDNFD
+905 IPDKKYYISKDNFD

-933 AMEPK
+933 AMDPK

-979 DRQNNTYLSQ
+979 DRQNNAYLSQ

-994 IMDNKNG
+994 IMDNKHG
-1001 GREDFFERTKHDLDY
+1001 GREDFFERTKHDLEY
-1016 AKITVERIK
+1016 AKFTVERIK
-1025 NTIRDSKFANGKS
+1025 NTIRDGKFANGKNPS
-1038 VSENQMKHIIA
+1038 DNQMKHIIA

-1062 KQKGMTR
+1062 KEKSRTR

>member
-54 APWSDEMIKLN
+54 APWANEMISLN

-79 GNIFRIAIGNRLRVI
+79 GNIFRIAIGNRLRYL
-94 RNAELKANA
+94 RNAELKVNA
-103 THNEERFNA
+103 THNEERYNA
-112 LSQKSNLTPREVEE
+112 LSQKNNLTPREVEE

-150 VTMSGIQNMNAK
+150 VTMSGVQNMNAK

-198 IKRIEKRNPSR
+198 IKRIEKKNPSR

-226 NIFSAECCENF
+226 NIFSAECCDNF

-280 DTIHLTRRDYFLSN
+280 DIIHLTRRDYFLSN

-318 LGKNFGKLEEYAL
+318 LGKSFGTLEDYAL
-331 EELNAEFASAMLSE
+331 EELNAEFAAAMLSE

-363 KSWADAIESNPNAL
+363 KSWADAIENNPNAL

-385 KIVDYI
+385 KILDYI
-391 EQNIYALGKERMQ
+391 EQNIYSLGKERIQ
-404 QEQENNITK
+404 QEK
-413 EQNININDE
+413 EVKN
-422 SNQFKLDDYVFSE
+422 
-435 NVSSKFIGP
+435 SK
-444 TLPEISYD
+444 D
-452 DYSRENL
+452 
-459 ARFNIPYD
+459 
-467 VNSSRNFITNS
+467 TN
-478 EEDWLHG
+478 E
-485 NNEYIFELVKM
+485 
-496 YTEDFKSKH
+496 
-505 NIDKLPISYYEAVE
+505 IDK
-519 SNVTDLFIDLYHA
+519 T
-532 EFMKEADSDWYED
+532 
-545 WGRLGEHYKSRESY
+545 
-559 YYGGGKQVKS
+559 
-569 LVTDYL
+569 
-575 FDTPELFIATKTM
+575 
-588 ENSMLGYINEHGT
+588 
-601 LEGYRFS
+601 
-608 IDNYTFSKD
+608 
-617 FSNKYAQYI
+617 
-626 TGFSDFLKKKLE
+626 
-638 LDVLPDNF
+638 
-646 YQSIEQLAKE
+646 
-656 LEVELASENDHALVS
+656 
-671 SSLLKYLSD
+671 
-680 RAENIHIAKLS
+680 
-691 NRAFDKEFLTLA
+691 
-703 DSNRLTIDNYTFS
+703 LTIDNYSFS
-716 SEFSYKNKPNLV
+716 NDFSNYF
-728 HSIEDIKTRSK
+728 EDIAVEFVNDFKEMHQIDI
-739 LDVLPNSF
+739 LHNEF
-747 YESLEKLDAMLIEN
+747 YKSLENSLLEFKEDM
-761 NIYINVMKYVNGKYK
+761 
-776 YSNDLDKEYNLDS
+776 DLDKNRYIDNLSPINQDYYV
-789 NNKVV
+789 NNPDAYDDLIK
-794 SEFDREI
+794 SRIIGYLKTITYETKDI
-801 NKVLSNQQE
+801 NKFINSMDPEQISDFGKEIIKAVHKQE
-810 LTDLTL
+810 LPSL
-816 EEIKTR
+816 EEIKLR

-833 PEKSKNGIAQSV
+833 PEKPKKEA
-845 SVEVRNDVTQYNTVE
+845 EQYNSIE
-860 GRQARIAEIA
+860 ARQAKLAEIA

-879 IQRTIEKETATWI
+879 IQRTVEKEMATWT
-892 KTGGYQE
+892 KNGGYQE

-905 IPDKKHYISKDNFD
+905 IPDKKYYISKNNFD
-919 EICQNRKEIEARIN
+919 EICKNRKEIEARIN
-933 AMEPK
+933 AMDPK

-979 DRQNNTYLSQ
+979 DRQNNAYLSQ

-994 IMDNKNG
+994 IMDNKHG

-1016 AKITVERIK
+1016 AKFTVERIK

-1062 KQKGMTR
+1062 KEKSRTR

>member
-54 APWSDEMIKLN
+54 APWANEMISLN

-79 GNIFRIAIGNRLRVI
+79 GNIFRIAIGNRLRYL

-112 LSQKSNLTPREVEE
+112 LSQKNNLTPREVEE

-198 IKRIEKRNPSR
+198 IKRIEKKNPSR

-226 NIFSAECCENF
+226 NIFSAECCDNF

-318 LGKNFGKLEEYAL
+318 LGKSFGTLEDYAL
-331 EELNAEFASAMLSE
+331 EELNAEFAAAMLSE

-363 KSWADAIESNPNAL
+363 KSWADAIENNPNAL

-391 EQNIYALGKERMQ
+391 EQNIYSLGKERMQ

-413 EQNININDE
+413 DQNININDE

-435 NVSSKFIGP
+435 NISSKFIGP
-444 TLPEISYD
+444 TLPEKSYD

-478 EEDWLHG
+478 EDDWIHG

-519 SNVTDLFIDLYHA
+519 SNVTDQFIDLYYA
-532 EFMKEADSDWYED
+532 EFIKEADSDWVED
-545 WGRLGEHYKSRESY
+545 YGRLGEQYVSRERY
-559 YYGGGKQVKS
+559 YYGGGKEVKS

-575 FDTPELFIATKTM
+575 FDTPELFSAIKTM

-608 IDNYTFSKD
+608 IDNYTFSED
-617 FSNKYAQYI
+617 FSDKYAQYI
-626 TGFSDFLKKKLE
+626 TGFSDFLKKRLE
-638 LDVLPDNF
+638 LEVLPNSF

-691 NRAFDKEFLTLA
+691 NRTYDKEFLKLA
-703 DSNRLTIDNYTFS
+703 DSNRLTIDNYTFN
-716 SEFSYKNKPNLV
+716 SEFSYKNKPQFRE
-728 HSIEDIKTRSK
+728 SIEDIKTRSK
-739 LDVLPNSF
+739 LDVLQNSF

-761 NIYINVMKYVNGKYK
+761 NIYINVMEYVNGKYK
-776 YSNDLDKEYNLDS
+776 YLNDLDKEYNLDS
-789 NNKVV
+789 NNKVI

-801 NKVLSNQQE
+801 NKLLSNQQDKQ
-810 LTDLTL
+810 LPSL

-822 DNLSYATPPPM
+822 DNLSYTTPPPI
-833 PEKSKNGIAQSV
+833 PEAPKKEIVQDTSIEERLAKL
-845 SVEVRNDVTQYNTVE
+845 
-860 GRQARIAEIA
+860 AEE
-870 KARGVDYDK
+870 RGLDYAK
-879 IQRTIEKETATWI
+879 IQRAVEEETATWT
-892 KTGGYQE
+892 KNGGYQE

-933 AMEPK
+933 AMDPK

-979 DRQNNTYLSQ
+979 DRQNNAYLSQ

-994 IMDNKNG
+994 IMDNKHG
-1001 GREDFFERTKHDLDY
+1001 GREDFFERTKHDLEY
-1016 AKITVERIK
+1016 AKFTVERIK
-1025 NTIRDSKFANGKS
+1025 NTIRDGKFANGKS
-1038 VSENQMKHIIA
+1038 PSDNQMKHIIA

-1062 KQKGMTR
+1062 KEKSRTR

>member
-54 APWSDEMIKLN
+54 APWSNEMIKLN

-103 THNEERFNA
+103 KHNEERFKA

-126 FKAVQSERNER
+126 FKVVQSERNER
-137 LAFANWTGNDPRF
+137 LAFADWTGTDPRF
-150 VTMSGIQNMNAK
+150 VTMSGVQNMNAK

-198 IKRIEKRNPSR
+198 IKRIEKKNPSR

-226 NIFSAECCENF
+226 NIFSVECCDNF
-237 PPLVDEKQLTKTEI
+237 PPINEKQLSKAEI
-251 HENCE
+251 NKNCE
-256 TILVG
+256 TIIVG

-266 VYDGGGKNYYSLGE
+266 EYDGGGKNYYSVGE
-280 DTIHLTRRDYFLSN
+280 DTIHLTKRDRFLSN

-318 LGKNFGKLEEYAL
+318 LGKSFGTLEDYAL
-331 EELNAEFASAMLSE
+331 EELNAEFAAAMLSE

-363 KSWADAIESNPNAL
+363 KSWADAIENNPNAL
-377 DLAMTNAS
+377 DVAMTNAS

-391 EQNIYALGKERMQ
+391 EQNIYSLGKERMQ
-404 QEQENNITK
+404 QEKENNITK
-413 EQNININDE
+413 EQDKNIDDE
-422 SNQFKLDDYVFSE
+422 SNQFRLDDYIFSE
-435 NVSSKFIGP
+435 NISSKFIGP
-444 TLPEISYD
+444 TLPTGPSTVYNSEDIT
-452 DYSRENL
+452 
-459 ARFNIPYD
+459 RFNIPYD

-478 EEDWLHG
+478 EDVWLRG

-496 YTEDFKSKH
+496 YTEDFKKKH
-505 NIDKLPISYYEAVE
+505 SIDKLPISYYEAVE
-519 SNVTDLFIDLYHA
+519 SNVTDAFIDSYYG
-532 EFMKEADSDWYED
+532 EFIREADSDFFED
-545 WGRLGEHYKSRESY
+545 YGRSNEEYVSRDLY
-559 YYGGGKQVKS
+559 YSGGGKKVKS
-569 LVTDYL
+569 WVSDYL
-575 FDTPELFIATKTM
+575 FEHPEAFSAIKTM

-608 IDNYTFSKD
+608 IDNYTFSED

-626 TGFSDFLKKKLE
+626 TGFSDFLKKRLE
-638 LDVLPDNF
+638 LDVLPNSF

-656 LEVELASENDHALVS
+656 LEVELANENDHALVS

-680 RAENIHIAKLS
+680 RSENIHTAKFS
-691 NRAFDKEFLTLA
+691 NRIFDKEFLKLA
-703 DSNRLTIDNYTFS
+703 DSNRLTIDHHTFN
-716 SEFSYKNKPNLV
+716 SEFSYKNKQQFREA
-728 HSIEDIKTRSK
+728 IEDIKTRSK
-739 LDVLPNSF
+739 LDELPNSF
-747 YESLEKLDAMLIEN
+747 YESLEKLDAKLIEN

-776 YSNDLDKEYNLDS
+776 YSNYLDKKYNLNS
-789 NNKVV
+789 NDKVI

-801 NKVLSNQQE
+801 NKVLFNQKE
-810 LTDLTL
+810 LTVPTI
-816 EEIKTR
+816 EEIKSR

-833 PEKSKNGIAQSV
+833 PEPPKKEKEVAQYA
-845 SVEVRNDVTQYNTVE
+845 SVEA
-860 GRQARIAEIA
+860 RQARIAEIA

-1062 KQKGMTR
+1062 KHKGMTR

>member
-54 APWSDEMIKLN
+54 APWANEMISLN

-79 GNIFRIAIGNRLRVI
+79 GNIFRIAIGNRLRYL

-103 THNEERFNA
+103 THNEERYNA
-112 LSQKSNLTPREVEE
+112 LSQKNNLTPREVEE

-150 VTMSGIQNMNAK
+150 VTMSGVQNMNAK

-198 IKRIEKRNPSR
+198 LKRIEKKNPSR

-226 NIFSAECCENF
+226 NIFSAECCDNF

-318 LGKNFGKLEEYAL
+318 MSKSFGTIEDYAL
-331 EELNAEFASAMLSE
+331 EELNAEFAAAMLSE

-363 KSWADAIESNPNAL
+363 KSWADAIENNPNAL

-391 EQNIYALGKERMQ
+391 EQNIYSLGKERIQ
-404 QEQENNITK
+404 QEK
-413 EQNININDE
+413 EVKNSKDINE
-422 SNQFKLDDYVFSE
+422 
-435 NVSSKFIGP
+435 
-444 TLPEISYD
+444 
-452 DYSRENL
+452 
-459 ARFNIPYD
+459 
-467 VNSSRNFITNS
+467 
-478 EEDWLHG
+478 
-485 NNEYIFELVKM
+485 
-496 YTEDFKSKH
+496 
-505 NIDKLPISYYEAVE
+505 IDK
-519 SNVTDLFIDLYHA
+519 T
-532 EFMKEADSDWYED
+532 
-545 WGRLGEHYKSRESY
+545 
-559 YYGGGKQVKS
+559 
-569 LVTDYL
+569 
-575 FDTPELFIATKTM
+575 
-588 ENSMLGYINEHGT
+588 
-601 LEGYRFS
+601 
-608 IDNYTFSKD
+608 
-617 FSNKYAQYI
+617 
-626 TGFSDFLKKKLE
+626 
-638 LDVLPDNF
+638 
-646 YQSIEQLAKE
+646 
-656 LEVELASENDHALVS
+656 
-671 SSLLKYLSD
+671 
-680 RAENIHIAKLS
+680 
-691 NRAFDKEFLTLA
+691 
-703 DSNRLTIDNYTFS
+703 LTIDNYSFS
-716 SEFSYKNKPNLV
+716 NNFSNYF
-728 HSIEDIKTRSK
+728 EDIAVEFVNDFKEMHQIDI
-739 LDVLPNSF
+739 LHNEF
-747 YESLEKLDAMLIEN
+747 YKSLENSLLEFKRDM
-761 NIYINVMKYVNGKYK
+761 
-776 YSNDLDKEYNLDS
+776 DLDKNRYIDNLSPINQDYYV
-789 NNKVV
+789 NNPDAYDDLIK
-794 SEFDREI
+794 SRIIGYLKTITYETKDI
-801 NKVLSNQQE
+801 NKFINSMDPEQISDFGKEIIKAVHKQE
-810 LTDLTL
+810 LPTL
-816 EEIKTR
+816 EEIKSR

-833 PEKSKNGIAQSV
+833 PETPKKEKEVAQYASI
-845 SVEVRNDVTQYNTVE
+845 EA
-860 GRQARIAEIA
+860 RQARIAEIA
-870 KARGVDYDK
+870 KARGIDYDK
-879 IQRTIEKETATWI
+879 IQRTIEKETATWT

>member
-54 APWSDEMIKLN
+54 APWANEMISLN

-79 GNIFRIAIGNRLRVI
+79 GNIFRIAIGNRLRYL

-103 THNEERFNA
+103 THNEERYNA
-112 LSQKSNLTPREVEE
+112 LSQKNNLTPREVEE

-150 VTMSGIQNMNAK
+150 VTMSGVQNMNAK

-198 IKRIEKRNPSR
+198 IKRIEKKNPSR

-226 NIFSAECCENF
+226 NIFSAECCDNF

-318 LGKNFGKLEEYAL
+318 LGKSFGTLEDYAL
-331 EELNAEFASAMLSE
+331 EELNAEFAAAMLSE

-363 KSWADAIESNPNAL
+363 KSWADAIENNPNAL

-391 EQNIYALGKERMQ
+391 EQNIYSLGKERIQ
-404 QEQENNITK
+404 QEK
-413 EQNININDE
+413 EVKN
-422 SNQFKLDDYVFSE
+422 
-435 NVSSKFIGP
+435 SK
-444 TLPEISYD
+444 D
-452 DYSRENL
+452 
-459 ARFNIPYD
+459 
-467 VNSSRNFITNS
+467 TN
-478 EEDWLHG
+478 E
-485 NNEYIFELVKM
+485 
-496 YTEDFKSKH
+496 
-505 NIDKLPISYYEAVE
+505 IDK
-519 SNVTDLFIDLYHA
+519 T
-532 EFMKEADSDWYED
+532 
-545 WGRLGEHYKSRESY
+545 
-559 YYGGGKQVKS
+559 
-569 LVTDYL
+569 
-575 FDTPELFIATKTM
+575 
-588 ENSMLGYINEHGT
+588 
-601 LEGYRFS
+601 
-608 IDNYTFSKD
+608 
-617 FSNKYAQYI
+617 
-626 TGFSDFLKKKLE
+626 
-638 LDVLPDNF
+638 
-646 YQSIEQLAKE
+646 
-656 LEVELASENDHALVS
+656 
-671 SSLLKYLSD
+671 
-680 RAENIHIAKLS
+680 
-691 NRAFDKEFLTLA
+691 
-703 DSNRLTIDNYTFS
+703 LTIDNYSFS
-716 SEFSYKNKPNLV
+716 NDFSNYF
-728 HSIEDIKTRSK
+728 EDIAVEFVNDFKEMHQIDI
-739 LDVLPNSF
+739 LHNEF
-747 YESLEKLDAMLIEN
+747 YKSLENSLLEFKEDM
-761 NIYINVMKYVNGKYK
+761 
-776 YSNDLDKEYNLDS
+776 DLDKNRYIDNLSPINQDYYV
-789 NNKVV
+789 NNPDAYDDLIKNRIIGYLKTITY
-794 SEFDREI
+794 ETKDI
-801 NKVLSNQQE
+801 NKFINSMDPEQISDFGKEIIKAVHKQE
-810 LTDLTL
+810 IPSL
-816 EEIKTR
+816 EEIKLR

-833 PEKSKNGIAQSV
+833 PEKPKKEA
-845 SVEVRNDVTQYNTVE
+845 EQYNSIE
-860 GRQARIAEIA
+860 ARQAKLAEIA

-879 IQRTIEKETATWI
+879 IQRTVEKEMATWT
-892 KTGGYQE
+892 KNGGYQE

-905 IPDKKHYISKDNFD
+905 IPDKKYYISKDNFD

-933 AMEPK
+933 AMDPK

-1001 GREDFFERTKHDLDY
+1001 GREDFFERTKHDLEY
-1016 AKITVERIK
+1016 AKFTVERIK
-1025 NTIRDSKFANGKS
+1025 NTIRDGKFANGKS
-1038 VSENQMKHIIA
+1038 PSDNQMKHIIA

-1062 KQKGMTR
+1062 KEKSRTR

>member
-54 APWSDEMIKLN
+54 APWANEMISLN

-79 GNIFRIAIGNRLRVI
+79 GNIFRIAIGNRLRYL

-103 THNEERFNA
+103 THNEERYNA
-112 LSQKSNLTPREVEE
+112 LSQKNNLTPREVEE

-150 VTMSGIQNMNAK
+150 VTMSGVQNMNAK

-198 IKRIEKRNPSR
+198 IKRIEKKNPSR

-226 NIFSAECCENF
+226 NIFSAECCDNF

-318 LGKNFGKLEEYAL
+318 LGKSFGTLEDYAL
-331 EELNAEFASAMLSE
+331 EELNAEFAAAMLSE

-363 KSWADAIESNPNAL
+363 KSWADAIENNPNAL

-391 EQNIYALGKERMQ
+391 EQNIYSLGKERMQ

-422 SNQFKLDDYVFSE
+422 FNQFKLDDYVFSE
-435 NVSSKFIGP
+435 NISSKFIGP
-444 TLPEISYD
+444 TLPEKSYD
-452 DYSRENL
+452 DYNRENL

-478 EEDWLHG
+478 EDIWLRG

-519 SNVTDLFIDLYHA
+519 SNVTDEFIDSYYG
-532 EFMKEADSDWYED
+532 EFIREADSAFFED
-545 WGRLGEHYKSRESY
+545 YGRANEEYVSSDLY
-559 YYGGGKQVKS
+559 YSGGGKEVKS
-569 LVTDYL
+569 WVSDYL
-575 FDTPELFIATKTM
+575 FEHPEVFSAIKTM

-601 LEGYRFS
+601 LKGYRFS
-608 IDNYTFSKD
+608 IDNYTFSED

-626 TGFSDFLKKKLE
+626 TGYSDFLKKRLE
-638 LDVLPDNF
+638 EEVLPNSF

-691 NRAFDKEFLTLA
+691 NRTFDKEFLKLA
-703 DSNRLTIDNYTFS
+703 DSNRLTIDNYTFN
-716 SEFSYKNKPNLV
+716 SEFSYKNKPQFRE
-728 HSIEDIKTRSK
+728 SIEDIKTRSK
-739 LDVLPNSF
+739 LEVLPNSF

-776 YSNDLDKEYNLDS
+776 YLNDLDKEYNLDS
-789 NNKVV
+789 NNKVI

-801 NKVLSNQQE
+801 NKLLSNQQDKQ
-810 LTDLTL
+810 LPSL

-822 DNLSYATPPPM
+822 DNLSYVTPPPI
-833 PEKSKNGIAQSV
+833 PEAPKR
-845 SVEVRNDVTQYNTVE
+845 EVVQDTSIEERL
-860 GRQARIAEIA
+860 AKLAEE
-870 KARGVDYDK
+870 RGLDYAK
-879 IQRTIEKETATWI
+879 IQRAVEEETATWT
-892 KTGGYQE
+892 KNGGYQE

-905 IPDKKHYISKDNFD
+905 IPDKKYYISKDNFD

-933 AMEPK
+933 AMDPK
-938 DKELW
+938 DKGLW

-979 DRQNNTYLSQ
+979 DRQNNAYLSQ

-994 IMDNKNG
+994 IMDNKHG
-1001 GREDFFERTKHDLDY
+1001 GREDFFERTKHDLEY
-1016 AKITVERIK
+1016 AKFTVERIK
-1025 NTIRDSKFANGKS
+1025 NTIRDGKFANGKS
-1038 VSENQMKHIIA
+1038 PSDNQMKHIIA

-1062 KQKGMTR
+1062 KEKSRTR

>member
-1 MAIKGQIDLETGESK
+1 
-16 RTGGKIHQKPYNYRD
+16 
-31 DRKEVATILVDMLR
+31 
-45 DASNGDKKL
+45 
-54 APWSDEMIKLN
+54 MISLN

-79 GNIFRIAIGNRLRVI
+79 GNIFRIAIGNRLRYL

-103 THNEERFNA
+103 THNEERYNA
-112 LSQKSNLTPREVEE
+112 LSQKNNLTPREVEE

-150 VTMSGIQNMNAK
+150 VTMSGVQNMNAK

-198 IKRIEKRNPSR
+198 IKRIEKKNPSR

-226 NIFSAECCENF
+226 NIFSAECCDNF

-318 LGKNFGKLEEYAL
+318 LGKSFGTLEDYAL
-331 EELNAEFASAMLSE
+331 EELNAEFAAAMLSE

-363 KSWADAIESNPNAL
+363 KSWADAIENNPNAL

-391 EQNIYALGKERMQ
+391 EQNIYSLGKERIQ
-404 QEQENNITK
+404 QEK
-413 EQNININDE
+413 EVKN
-422 SNQFKLDDYVFSE
+422 
-435 NVSSKFIGP
+435 SK
-444 TLPEISYD
+444 D
-452 DYSRENL
+452 
-459 ARFNIPYD
+459 
-467 VNSSRNFITNS
+467 TN
-478 EEDWLHG
+478 E
-485 NNEYIFELVKM
+485 
-496 YTEDFKSKH
+496 
-505 NIDKLPISYYEAVE
+505 IDK
-519 SNVTDLFIDLYHA
+519 T
-532 EFMKEADSDWYED
+532 
-545 WGRLGEHYKSRESY
+545 
-559 YYGGGKQVKS
+559 
-569 LVTDYL
+569 
-575 FDTPELFIATKTM
+575 
-588 ENSMLGYINEHGT
+588 
-601 LEGYRFS
+601 
-608 IDNYTFSKD
+608 
-617 FSNKYAQYI
+617 
-626 TGFSDFLKKKLE
+626 
-638 LDVLPDNF
+638 
-646 YQSIEQLAKE
+646 
-656 LEVELASENDHALVS
+656 
-671 SSLLKYLSD
+671 
-680 RAENIHIAKLS
+680 
-691 NRAFDKEFLTLA
+691 
-703 DSNRLTIDNYTFS
+703 LTIDNYSFS
-716 SEFSYKNKPNLV
+716 NNFSNYF
-728 HSIEDIKTRSK
+728 EDIAVEFVNDFKEMHQIDI
-739 LDVLPNSF
+739 LHNEF
-747 YESLEKLDAMLIEN
+747 YKSLENSLLEFKEDM
-761 NIYINVMKYVNGKYK
+761 
-776 YSNDLDKEYNLDS
+776 DLDKNRYIDNLSPINQDYYV
-789 NNKVV
+789 NNPDAYDDLIK
-794 SEFDREI
+794 SRIIGYLKTITYETKDI
-801 NKVLSNQQE
+801 NKFINSMDPEQISDFGKEIIKAVHKQE
-810 LTDLTL
+810 LPSL
-816 EEIKTR
+816 EEIKLR

-833 PEKSKNGIAQSV
+833 PEKPKKEA
-845 SVEVRNDVTQYNTVE
+845 EQYNSIE
-860 GRQARIAEIA
+860 ARQAKLAEIA

-879 IQRTIEKETATWI
+879 IQRTVEKEMATWT
-892 KTGGYQE
+892 KNGGYQE

-905 IPDKKHYISKDNFD
+905 IPDKKYYISKNNFD
-919 EICQNRKEIEARIN
+919 EICKNRKEIEARIN
-933 AMEPK
+933 AMDPK

-979 DRQNNTYLSQ
+979 DRQNNAYLSQ

-994 IMDNKNG
+994 IMDNKHG

-1062 KQKGMTR
+1062 KEKSRTR

>member
-54 APWSDEMIKLN
+54 APWANEMISLN

-79 GNIFRIAIGNRLRVI
+79 GNIFRIAIGNRLRYL

-103 THNEERFNA
+103 THNEGRYNA
-112 LSQKSNLTPREVEE
+112 LSQKNNLTPREVEE

-150 VTMSGIQNMNAK
+150 VTMSGVQNMNAK

-198 IKRIEKRNPSR
+198 IKRIEKKNPSR

-226 NIFSAECCENF
+226 NIFSAECCDNF

-318 LGKNFGKLEEYAL
+318 LGKSFGTLEDYAL
-331 EELNAEFASAMLSE
+331 EELNAEFAAAMLSE

-363 KSWADAIESNPNAL
+363 KSWADAIENNPNAL

-391 EQNIYALGKERMQ
+391 EQNIYSLGKERIQ
-404 QEQENNITK
+404 QEK
-413 EQNININDE
+413 EVKN
-422 SNQFKLDDYVFSE
+422 
-435 NVSSKFIGP
+435 SK
-444 TLPEISYD
+444 D
-452 DYSRENL
+452 
-459 ARFNIPYD
+459 
-467 VNSSRNFITNS
+467 TN
-478 EEDWLHG
+478 E
-485 NNEYIFELVKM
+485 
-496 YTEDFKSKH
+496 
-505 NIDKLPISYYEAVE
+505 IDK
-519 SNVTDLFIDLYHA
+519 T
-532 EFMKEADSDWYED
+532 
-545 WGRLGEHYKSRESY
+545 
-559 YYGGGKQVKS
+559 
-569 LVTDYL
+569 
-575 FDTPELFIATKTM
+575 
-588 ENSMLGYINEHGT
+588 
-601 LEGYRFS
+601 
-608 IDNYTFSKD
+608 
-617 FSNKYAQYI
+617 
-626 TGFSDFLKKKLE
+626 
-638 LDVLPDNF
+638 
-646 YQSIEQLAKE
+646 
-656 LEVELASENDHALVS
+656 
-671 SSLLKYLSD
+671 
-680 RAENIHIAKLS
+680 
-691 NRAFDKEFLTLA
+691 
-703 DSNRLTIDNYTFS
+703 LTIDNYSFS
-716 SEFSYKNKPNLV
+716 NNFSNYF
-728 HSIEDIKTRSK
+728 EDIAVEFVNDFKEMHQIDI
-739 LDVLPNSF
+739 LHNEF
-747 YESLEKLDAMLIEN
+747 YKSLENSLLEFKEDM
-761 NIYINVMKYVNGKYK
+761 
-776 YSNDLDKEYNLDS
+776 DLDKNRYIDNLSPINQDYYV
-789 NNKVV
+789 NNPDAYDDLIK
-794 SEFDREI
+794 SRIIGYLKTITYETKDI
-801 NKVLSNQQE
+801 NKFINSMDPEQISDFGKEIIKAVHKQE
-810 LTDLTL
+810 LPSL
-816 EEIKTR
+816 EEIKLR

-833 PEKSKNGIAQSV
+833 PEKPKKEA
-845 SVEVRNDVTQYNTVE
+845 EQYNSIE
-860 GRQARIAEIA
+860 ARQAKLAEIA

-879 IQRTIEKETATWI
+879 IQRTVEKEMATWT
-892 KTGGYQE
+892 KNGGYQE

-905 IPDKKHYISKDNFD
+905 IPDKKYYISKNNFD
-919 EICQNRKEIEARIN
+919 EICKNRKEIEARIN
-933 AMEPK
+933 AMDPK

-979 DRQNNTYLSQ
+979 DRQNNAYLSQ

-994 IMDNKNG
+994 IMDNKHG

-1062 KQKGMTR
+1062 KEKSRTR

>member
-54 APWSDEMIKLN
+54 APWANEMISLN

-79 GNIFRIAIGNRLRVI
+79 GNIFRIAIGNRLRYL

-103 THNEERFNA
+103 THNEERYNT
-112 LSQKSNLTPREVEE
+112 LSQKNNLTPREIEE

-198 IKRIEKRNPSR
+198 IKRIEKKNPSR

-226 NIFSAECCENF
+226 NIFSAECCDNF

-318 LGKNFGKLEEYAL
+318 LGKSFGTLEDYAL
-331 EELNAEFASAMLSE
+331 EELNAEFAAAMLSE

-363 KSWADAIESNPNAL
+363 KSWADAIENNPNAL

-391 EQNIYALGKERMQ
+391 EQNIYSLGKERIQ
-404 QEQENNITK
+404 QEK
-413 EQNININDE
+413 EVKN
-422 SNQFKLDDYVFSE
+422 
-435 NVSSKFIGP
+435 SK
-444 TLPEISYD
+444 D
-452 DYSRENL
+452 
-459 ARFNIPYD
+459 
-467 VNSSRNFITNS
+467 TN
-478 EEDWLHG
+478 E
-485 NNEYIFELVKM
+485 
-496 YTEDFKSKH
+496 
-505 NIDKLPISYYEAVE
+505 IDK
-519 SNVTDLFIDLYHA
+519 T
-532 EFMKEADSDWYED
+532 
-545 WGRLGEHYKSRESY
+545 
-559 YYGGGKQVKS
+559 
-569 LVTDYL
+569 
-575 FDTPELFIATKTM
+575 
-588 ENSMLGYINEHGT
+588 
-601 LEGYRFS
+601 
-608 IDNYTFSKD
+608 
-617 FSNKYAQYI
+617 
-626 TGFSDFLKKKLE
+626 
-638 LDVLPDNF
+638 
-646 YQSIEQLAKE
+646 
-656 LEVELASENDHALVS
+656 
-671 SSLLKYLSD
+671 
-680 RAENIHIAKLS
+680 
-691 NRAFDKEFLTLA
+691 
-703 DSNRLTIDNYTFS
+703 LTIDNYSFS
-716 SEFSYKNKPNLV
+716 NNFSNYF
-728 HSIEDIKTRSK
+728 EDIAVEFVKDFK
-739 LDVLPNSF
+739 EIHQIDILHNEF
-747 YESLEKLDAMLIEN
+747 YKSLENSLLEFKEDM
-761 NIYINVMKYVNGKYK
+761 
-776 YSNDLDKEYNLDS
+776 DLDKNRYIDNLSPINQDYYV
-789 NNKVV
+789 NNPDAYDDLIKNRIIGYLKTITY
-794 SEFDREI
+794 ETKDI
-801 NKVLSNQQE
+801 NKFINSMDPEQISDFGKEIIKAVHKQE
-810 LTDLTL
+810 LPSL
-816 EEIKTR
+816 EEIKLR

-833 PEKSKNGIAQSV
+833 PEKPKKEA
-845 SVEVRNDVTQYNTVE
+845 EQYNSIE
-860 GRQARIAEIA
+860 ARQAKLAEIA

-879 IQRTIEKETATWI
+879 IQRTVEKEIATWT
-892 KTGGYQE
+892 KNGGYQE

-905 IPDKKHYISKDNFD
+905 IPDKKYYISKDNFD

-933 AMEPK
+933 AMDPK

-979 DRQNNTYLSQ
+979 DRQNNAYLSQ

-994 IMDNKNG
+994 IMDNKHG

-1062 KQKGMTR
+1062 KEKSRTR

>member
-54 APWSDEMIKLN
+54 APWANEMISLN

-79 GNIFRIAIGNRLRVI
+79 GNIFRIAIGNRLRYL

-103 THNEERFNA
+103 THNEERYNA
-112 LSQKSNLTPREVEE
+112 LSQKNNLTPREVEE

-150 VTMSGIQNMNAK
+150 VTMSGVQNMNAK

-198 IKRIEKRNPSR
+198 IKRIEKKNPSR

-226 NIFSAECCENF
+226 NIFSAECCDNF

-318 LGKNFGKLEEYAL
+318 LGKSFGTLEDYAL
-331 EELNAEFASAMLSE
+331 EELNAEFAAAMLSE

-363 KSWADAIESNPNAL
+363 KSWADAIENNPNAL

-391 EQNIYALGKERMQ
+391 EQNIYSLGKERMQ

-422 SNQFKLDDYVFSE
+422 FNQFKLDDYVFSE
-435 NVSSKFIGP
+435 NISSKFIGP
-444 TLPEISYD
+444 TLPEKSYD
-452 DYSRENL
+452 DYNRENL

-478 EEDWLHG
+478 EDIWLRG

-519 SNVTDLFIDLYHA
+519 SNVTDEFIDSYYG
-532 EFMKEADSDWYED
+532 EFIREADSAFFED
-545 WGRLGEHYKSRESY
+545 YGRANEEYVSSDLY
-559 YYGGGKQVKS
+559 YSGGGKEVKS
-569 LVTDYL
+569 WVSDYL
-575 FDTPELFIATKTM
+575 FEHPEVFSAIKTM

-601 LEGYRFS
+601 LKGYRFS
-608 IDNYTFSKD
+608 IDNYTFSED

-626 TGFSDFLKKKLE
+626 TGYSDFLKKRLE
-638 LDVLPDNF
+638 VEVLPNSF

-691 NRAFDKEFLTLA
+691 NRTFDKEFLKLA
-703 DSNRLTIDNYTFS
+703 DSNRLTIDNYTFN
-716 SEFSYKNKPNLV
+716 SEFSYKNKPQFRE
-728 HSIEDIKTRSK
+728 SIEDIKTRSK
-739 LDVLPNSF
+739 LEVLPNSF

-776 YSNDLDKEYNLDS
+776 YLNDLDKEYNLDS
-789 NNKVV
+789 NNKVI

-801 NKVLSNQQE
+801 NKLLSNQQDKQ
-810 LTDLTL
+810 LPSL

-822 DNLSYATPPPM
+822 DNLSYVTPPPI
-833 PEKSKNGIAQSV
+833 PEAPKR
-845 SVEVRNDVTQYNTVE
+845 EVVQDTSIEERL
-860 GRQARIAEIA
+860 AKLAEE
-870 KARGVDYDK
+870 RGLDYAK
-879 IQRTIEKETATWI
+879 IQRAVEEETATWT
-892 KTGGYQE
+892 KNGGYQE

-905 IPDKKHYISKDNFD
+905 IPDKKYYISKDNFD

-933 AMEPK
+933 AMDPK
-938 DKELW
+938 DKGLW

-979 DRQNNTYLSQ
+979 DRQNNAYLSQ

-994 IMDNKNG
+994 IMDNKHG
-1001 GREDFFERTKHDLDY
+1001 GREDFFERTKHDLEY
-1016 AKITVERIK
+1016 AKFTVERIK
-1025 NTIRDSKFANGKS
+1025 NTIRDGKFANGKS
-1038 VSENQMKHIIA
+1038 PSDNQMKHIIA

-1062 KQKGMTR
+1062 KEKSRTR

>member
-54 APWSDEMIKLN
+54 APWANEMISLN

-79 GNIFRIAIGNRLRVI
+79 GNIFRIAIGNRLRYL

-103 THNEERFNA
+103 THNEERYNT
-112 LSQKSNLTPREVEE
+112 LSQKNNLTPREIEE

-198 IKRIEKRNPSR
+198 IKRIEKKNPSR

-226 NIFSAECCENF
+226 NIFSAECCDNF

-318 LGKNFGKLEEYAL
+318 LGKSFGTHEDYAL
-331 EELNAEFASAMLSE
+331 EELNAEFAAAMLSE

-363 KSWADAIESNPNAL
+363 KSWADAIENNPNAL

-391 EQNIYALGKERMQ
+391 EQNIYSLGKERIQ
-404 QEQENNITK
+404 QEK
-413 EQNININDE
+413 EVKN
-422 SNQFKLDDYVFSE
+422 
-435 NVSSKFIGP
+435 SK
-444 TLPEISYD
+444 D
-452 DYSRENL
+452 
-459 ARFNIPYD
+459 
-467 VNSSRNFITNS
+467 TN
-478 EEDWLHG
+478 E
-485 NNEYIFELVKM
+485 
-496 YTEDFKSKH
+496 
-505 NIDKLPISYYEAVE
+505 IDK
-519 SNVTDLFIDLYHA
+519 T
-532 EFMKEADSDWYED
+532 
-545 WGRLGEHYKSRESY
+545 
-559 YYGGGKQVKS
+559 
-569 LVTDYL
+569 
-575 FDTPELFIATKTM
+575 
-588 ENSMLGYINEHGT
+588 
-601 LEGYRFS
+601 
-608 IDNYTFSKD
+608 
-617 FSNKYAQYI
+617 
-626 TGFSDFLKKKLE
+626 
-638 LDVLPDNF
+638 
-646 YQSIEQLAKE
+646 
-656 LEVELASENDHALVS
+656 
-671 SSLLKYLSD
+671 
-680 RAENIHIAKLS
+680 
-691 NRAFDKEFLTLA
+691 
-703 DSNRLTIDNYTFS
+703 LTIDNYSFS
-716 SEFSYKNKPNLV
+716 NNFSNYF
-728 HSIEDIKTRSK
+728 EDIAVEFVKDFK
-739 LDVLPNSF
+739 EIHQIDILHNEF
-747 YESLEKLDAMLIEN
+747 YKSLENSLLEFKEDM
-761 NIYINVMKYVNGKYK
+761 
-776 YSNDLDKEYNLDS
+776 DLDKNRYIDNLSPINQDYYV
-789 NNKVV
+789 NNPDAYDDLIKNRIIGYLKTITY
-794 SEFDREI
+794 ETKDI
-801 NKVLSNQQE
+801 NKFINSMDPEQISDFGKEIIKAVHKQE
-810 LTDLTL
+810 LPSL
-816 EEIKTR
+816 EEIKLR

-833 PEKSKNGIAQSV
+833 PEKPKKEA
-845 SVEVRNDVTQYNTVE
+845 EQYNSIE
-860 GRQARIAEIA
+860 ARQAKLAEIA

-879 IQRTIEKETATWI
+879 IQRTVEKEIATWT
-892 KTGGYQE
+892 KNGGYQE

-905 IPDKKHYISKDNFD
+905 IPDKKYYISKDNFD

-933 AMEPK
+933 AMDPK

-979 DRQNNTYLSQ
+979 DRQNNAYLSQ

-994 IMDNKNG
+994 IMDNKHG

-1062 KQKGMTR
+1062 KEKSRTR

>member
-54 APWSDEMIKLN
+54 APWANEMISLN

-79 GNIFRIAIGNRLRVI
+79 GNIFRIAIGNRLRYL

-103 THNEERFNA
+103 THNEERYNA
-112 LSQKSNLTPREVEE
+112 LSQKNNLTPREVEE

-150 VTMSGIQNMNAK
+150 VTMSGVQNMNAK

-198 IKRIEKRNPSR
+198 IKRIEKKNPSR

-226 NIFSAECCENF
+226 NIFSAECCDNF

-318 LGKNFGKLEEYAL
+318 LGKSFGTLEDYAL
-331 EELNAEFASAMLSE
+331 EELNAEFAAAMLSE

-363 KSWADAIESNPNAL
+363 KSWADAIENNPNAL

-391 EQNIYALGKERMQ
+391 EQNIYSLGKERIQ
-404 QEQENNITK
+404 QEK
-413 EQNININDE
+413 EVKN
-422 SNQFKLDDYVFSE
+422 
-435 NVSSKFIGP
+435 SK
-444 TLPEISYD
+444 D
-452 DYSRENL
+452 
-459 ARFNIPYD
+459 
-467 VNSSRNFITNS
+467 TN
-478 EEDWLHG
+478 E
-485 NNEYIFELVKM
+485 
-496 YTEDFKSKH
+496 
-505 NIDKLPISYYEAVE
+505 IDK
-519 SNVTDLFIDLYHA
+519 T
-532 EFMKEADSDWYED
+532 
-545 WGRLGEHYKSRESY
+545 
-559 YYGGGKQVKS
+559 
-569 LVTDYL
+569 
-575 FDTPELFIATKTM
+575 
-588 ENSMLGYINEHGT
+588 
-601 LEGYRFS
+601 
-608 IDNYTFSKD
+608 
-617 FSNKYAQYI
+617 
-626 TGFSDFLKKKLE
+626 
-638 LDVLPDNF
+638 
-646 YQSIEQLAKE
+646 
-656 LEVELASENDHALVS
+656 
-671 SSLLKYLSD
+671 
-680 RAENIHIAKLS
+680 
-691 NRAFDKEFLTLA
+691 
-703 DSNRLTIDNYTFS
+703 LTIDNYSFS
-716 SEFSYKNKPNLV
+716 NDFSNYF
-728 HSIEDIKTRSK
+728 EDIAVEFVNDFKEMHQIDI
-739 LDVLPNSF
+739 LHNEF
-747 YESLEKLDAMLIEN
+747 YKSLENSLLEFKEDM
-761 NIYINVMKYVNGKYK
+761 
-776 YSNDLDKEYNLDS
+776 DLDKNRYIDNLSPINQDYYI
-789 NNKVV
+789 NNPDAYDDLIKNRIIGYLKTITY
-794 SEFDREI
+794 ETKDI
-801 NKVLSNQQE
+801 NKFINSMDPEQISDFGKEIIKAVHKQE
-810 LTDLTL
+810 IPSL
-816 EEIKTR
+816 EEIKLR

-833 PEKSKNGIAQSV
+833 PEKPKKEA
-845 SVEVRNDVTQYNTVE
+845 EQYNSIE
-860 GRQARIAEIA
+860 ARQAKLAEIA

-879 IQRTIEKETATWI
+879 IQRTVEKEMATWT
-892 KTGGYQE
+892 KNGGYQE

-905 IPDKKHYISKDNFD
+905 IPDKKYYISKDNFD

-933 AMEPK
+933 AMDPK

-979 DRQNNTYLSQ
+979 DRQNNAYLSQ

-994 IMDNKNG
+994 IMDNKHG

-1062 KQKGMTR
+1062 KEKSRTR

>member
-54 APWSDEMIKLN
+54 APWSNEMIKLN

-70 TITGTTYKG
+70 TLTGTTYKG

-103 THNEERFNA
+103 KHNEERFNA

-126 FKAVQSERNER
+126 FKVVQSERNER
-137 LAFANWTGNDPRF
+137 LAFADWTGTDPRF
-150 VTMSGIQNMNAK
+150 VTMSGVQNMNAK

-198 IKRIEKRNPSR
+198 IKRIEKKNPSR

-226 NIFSAECCENF
+226 NIFSAECCDNF

-318 LGKNFGKLEEYAL
+318 LGKSFGTLEDYAL
-331 EELNAEFASAMLSE
+331 EELNAEFAAAMLSE

-363 KSWADAIESNPNAL
+363 KSWADAIENNPNAL

-391 EQNIYALGKERMQ
+391 EQNIYSLGKERIQ
-404 QEQENNITK
+404 QEK
-413 EQNININDE
+413 EVKN
-422 SNQFKLDDYVFSE
+422 
-435 NVSSKFIGP
+435 SK
-444 TLPEISYD
+444 D
-452 DYSRENL
+452 
-459 ARFNIPYD
+459 
-467 VNSSRNFITNS
+467 TN
-478 EEDWLHG
+478 E
-485 NNEYIFELVKM
+485 
-496 YTEDFKSKH
+496 
-505 NIDKLPISYYEAVE
+505 IDK
-519 SNVTDLFIDLYHA
+519 T
-532 EFMKEADSDWYED
+532 
-545 WGRLGEHYKSRESY
+545 
-559 YYGGGKQVKS
+559 
-569 LVTDYL
+569 
-575 FDTPELFIATKTM
+575 
-588 ENSMLGYINEHGT
+588 
-601 LEGYRFS
+601 
-608 IDNYTFSKD
+608 
-617 FSNKYAQYI
+617 
-626 TGFSDFLKKKLE
+626 
-638 LDVLPDNF
+638 
-646 YQSIEQLAKE
+646 
-656 LEVELASENDHALVS
+656 
-671 SSLLKYLSD
+671 
-680 RAENIHIAKLS
+680 
-691 NRAFDKEFLTLA
+691 
-703 DSNRLTIDNYTFS
+703 LTIDNYSFS
-716 SEFSYKNKPNLV
+716 NDFSNYF
-728 HSIEDIKTRSK
+728 EDIAVEFVNDFKEMHQIDI
-739 LDVLPNSF
+739 LHNEF
-747 YESLEKLDAMLIEN
+747 YKSLENSLLEFKEDM
-761 NIYINVMKYVNGKYK
+761 
-776 YSNDLDKEYNLDS
+776 DLDKNRYIDNLSPINQDYYV
-789 NNKVV
+789 NNPDAYDDLIKNRIIGYLKTITY
-794 SEFDREI
+794 ETKDI
-801 NKVLSNQQE
+801 NKFINSMDPEQISDFGKEIIKAVHKQE
-810 LTDLTL
+810 IPSL
-816 EEIKTR
+816 EEIKLR

-833 PEKSKNGIAQSV
+833 PEKPKKEA
-845 SVEVRNDVTQYNTVE
+845 EQYNSIE
-860 GRQARIAEIA
+860 ARQAKLAEIA

-879 IQRTIEKETATWI
+879 IQRTVEKEMATWT
-892 KTGGYQE
+892 KNGGYQE

-905 IPDKKHYISKDNFD
+905 IPDKKYYISKDNFD

-933 AMEPK
+933 AMDPK

-979 DRQNNTYLSQ
+979 DRQNNAYLSQ

-994 IMDNKNG
+994 IMDNKHG

-1062 KQKGMTR
+1062 KEKSRTR

>member
-65 PNYRN
+65 PNYHN

-198 IKRIEKRNPSR
+198 IKRIEKKNPSR

-485 NNEYIFELVKM
+485 NNEY
-496 YTEDFKSKH
+496 
-505 NIDKLPISYYEAVE
+505 
-519 SNVTDLFIDLYHA
+519 
-532 EFMKEADSDWYED
+532 
-545 WGRLGEHYKSRESY
+545 
-559 YYGGGKQVKS
+559 
-569 LVTDYL
+569 
-575 FDTPELFIATKTM
+575 
-588 ENSMLGYINEHGT
+588 
-601 LEGYRFS
+601 
-608 IDNYTFSKD
+608 
-617 FSNKYAQYI
+617 
-626 TGFSDFLKKKLE
+626 
-638 LDVLPDNF
+638 
-646 YQSIEQLAKE
+646 
-656 LEVELASENDHALVS
+656 
-671 SSLLKYLSD
+671 
-680 RAENIHIAKLS
+680 
-691 NRAFDKEFLTLA
+691 
-703 DSNRLTIDNYTFS
+703 
-716 SEFSYKNKPNLV
+716 
-728 HSIEDIKTRSK
+728 
-739 LDVLPNSF
+739 
-747 YESLEKLDAMLIEN
+747 
-761 NIYINVMKYVNGKYK
+761 
-776 YSNDLDKEYNLDS
+776 NLDS

-801 NKVLSNQQE
+801 NKLLSNQPEKQ
-810 LTDLTL
+810 LPSL
-816 EEIKTR
+816 EEIKTS

-833 PEKSKNGIAQSV
+833 PEPPKKEKEVAQYA
-845 SVEVRNDVTQYNTVE
+845 SVEA
-860 GRQARIAEIA
+860 RQARIAEIA
-870 KARGVDYDK
+870 KTRGVDYDK

-905 IPDKKHYISKDNFD
+905 IPDKKHYISKGNFD

-979 DRQNNTYLSQ
+979 DRQNNAYLSQ

-994 IMDNKNG
+994 IMDNKHG

-1062 KQKGMTR
+1062 KEKSRTR

>member
-54 APWSDEMIKLN
+54 APWSNEMIKLN

-70 TITGTTYKG
+70 TLTGTTYKG

-103 THNEERFNA
+103 KHNEERFNA
-112 LSQKSNLTPREVEE
+112 LSQKNNLTPREVEE
-126 FKAVQSERNER
+126 FKVVQSERNER
-137 LAFANWTGNDPRF
+137 LAFADWTGNDPRF
-150 VTMSGIQNMNAK
+150 VTMSGVQNMNAK

-198 IKRIEKRNPSR
+198 IKRIEKKNPSR

-226 NIFSAECCENF
+226 NIFSAECCDNF

-318 LGKNFGKLEEYAL
+318 LGKSFGTLEDYAL
-331 EELNAEFASAMLSE
+331 EELNAEFAAAMLSE

-363 KSWADAIESNPNAL
+363 KSWADAIENNPNAL

-391 EQNIYALGKERMQ
+391 EQNIYSLGKERIQ
-404 QEQENNITK
+404 QEK
-413 EQNININDE
+413 EVKN
-422 SNQFKLDDYVFSE
+422 
-435 NVSSKFIGP
+435 SK
-444 TLPEISYD
+444 D
-452 DYSRENL
+452 
-459 ARFNIPYD
+459 
-467 VNSSRNFITNS
+467 TN
-478 EEDWLHG
+478 E
-485 NNEYIFELVKM
+485 
-496 YTEDFKSKH
+496 
-505 NIDKLPISYYEAVE
+505 IDK
-519 SNVTDLFIDLYHA
+519 T
-532 EFMKEADSDWYED
+532 
-545 WGRLGEHYKSRESY
+545 
-559 YYGGGKQVKS
+559 
-569 LVTDYL
+569 
-575 FDTPELFIATKTM
+575 
-588 ENSMLGYINEHGT
+588 
-601 LEGYRFS
+601 
-608 IDNYTFSKD
+608 
-617 FSNKYAQYI
+617 
-626 TGFSDFLKKKLE
+626 
-638 LDVLPDNF
+638 
-646 YQSIEQLAKE
+646 
-656 LEVELASENDHALVS
+656 
-671 SSLLKYLSD
+671 
-680 RAENIHIAKLS
+680 
-691 NRAFDKEFLTLA
+691 
-703 DSNRLTIDNYTFS
+703 LTIDNYSFS
-716 SEFSYKNKPNLV
+716 NNFSNYF
-728 HSIEDIKTRSK
+728 EDIAVEFVKDFK
-739 LDVLPNSF
+739 EIHQIDILHNEF
-747 YESLEKLDAMLIEN
+747 YKSLENSLLEFKEDM
-761 NIYINVMKYVNGKYK
+761 
-776 YSNDLDKEYNLDS
+776 DLDKNRYIDNLSPINQDYYV
-789 NNKVV
+789 NNPDAYDDLIKNRIIGYLKTITY
-794 SEFDREI
+794 ETKDI
-801 NKVLSNQQE
+801 NKFINSMDPEQISDFGKEIIKAVHKQE
-810 LTDLTL
+810 LPSL
-816 EEIKTR
+816 EEIKLR

-833 PEKSKNGIAQSV
+833 PEKPKKEA
-845 SVEVRNDVTQYNTVE
+845 EQYNSIE
-860 GRQARIAEIA
+860 ARQAKLAEIA

-879 IQRTIEKETATWI
+879 IQRTVEKEMATWT
-892 KTGGYQE
+892 KNGGYQE

-905 IPDKKHYISKDNFD
+905 IPDKKYYISKDNFD
-919 EICQNRKEIEARIN
+919 EICKNRKEIEARIN
-933 AMEPK
+933 AMDPK

-953 HKFNNGKECS
+953 HKFNNGKECT

-979 DRQNNTYLSQ
+979 DRQNNAYLSQ

-994 IMDNKNG
+994 IMDNKHG

-1062 KQKGMTR
+1062 KEKSRTR

>member
-16 RTGGKIHQKPYNYRD
+16 RTGGKIHQKPYNYRN

-54 APWSDEMIKLN
+54 APWANEMISLN

-79 GNIFRIAIGNRLRVI
+79 GNIFRIAIGNRLRYL

-103 THNEERFNA
+103 THNEERYNA
-112 LSQKSNLTPREVEE
+112 LSQKNNLTPREVEE

-150 VTMSGIQNMNAK
+150 VTMSGVQNMNAK

-198 IKRIEKRNPSR
+198 IKRIEKKNPSR

-226 NIFSAECCENF
+226 NIFSAECCDNF

-318 LGKNFGKLEEYAL
+318 LGKSFGTLEDYAL
-331 EELNAEFASAMLSE
+331 EELNAEFAAAMLSE

-363 KSWADAIESNPNAL
+363 KSWADAIENNPNAL

-391 EQNIYALGKERMQ
+391 EQNIYSLGKERMQ
-404 QEQENNITK
+404 QEKENNITK
-413 EQNININDE
+413 EQDKNIDDK
-422 SNQFKLDDYVFSE
+422 SNQFRLDDYVFSE
-435 NVSSKFIGP
+435 NISSKFIGP
-444 TLPEISYD
+444 TLPTGPSTVYNSEDIT
-452 DYSRENL
+452 
-459 ARFNIPYD
+459 RFNIPYD

-478 EEDWLHG
+478 EDDWLHG

-519 SNVTDLFIDLYHA
+519 SNVTDQFIDLYYA
-532 EFMKEADSDWYED
+532 EFIKEADSDWFED
-545 WGRLGEHYKSRESY
+545 YGRLGEQYVSRERY
-559 YYGGGKQVKS
+559 YYGGGKEVKS

-575 FDTPELFIATKTM
+575 FDTPELFSAIKTM

-608 IDNYTFSKD
+608 IDNYTFSED
-617 FSNKYAQYI
+617 FSDKYAQYI
-626 TGFSDFLKKKLE
+626 TGFSDFLKKRLE
-638 LDVLPDNF
+638 LEVLPNSF

-680 RAENIHIAKLS
+680 RAENIHTAKLS
-691 NRAFDKEFLTLA
+691 NRIFDKEFLKLA
-703 DSNRLTIDNYTFS
+703 DSNRLTIDNYTFNP
-716 SEFSYKNKPNLV
+716 EFSYKNKPEFRD
-728 HSIEDIKTRSK
+728 SIEDIKTRSK
-739 LDVLPNSF
+739 LEVLPNSF
-747 YESLEKLDAMLIEN
+747 YESLEKLDAKLIEN
-761 NIYINVMKYVNGKYK
+761 NIYINVMEYVNGKYK
-776 YSNDLDKEYNLDS
+776 YSNDLDQKYNLDS
-789 NNKVV
+789 NDKVI

-801 NKVLSNQQE
+801 NKILFNQKE
-810 LTDLTL
+810 LTVPII
-816 EEIKTR
+816 EEIKSR
-822 DNLSYATPPPM
+822 DNLSYVTPPPM
-833 PEKSKNGIAQSV
+833 PEPPKKEKEVAQYA
-845 SVEVRNDVTQYNTVE
+845 SVEA
-860 GRQARIAEIA
+860 RQARIAEIA

-899 PVVISR
+899 PVVVSR

-994 IMDNKNG
+994 IIDNKNG

>member
-54 APWSDEMIKLN
+54 APWANEMISLN

-79 GNIFRIAIGNRLRVI
+79 GNIFRIAIGNRLRYL

-103 THNEERFNA
+103 THNEERYNA
-112 LSQKSNLTPREVEE
+112 LSQKNNLTPREVEE

-150 VTMSGIQNMNAK
+150 VTMSGVQNMNAK

-198 IKRIEKRNPSR
+198 IKRIEKKNPSR

-226 NIFSAECCENF
+226 NIFSAECCDNF

-318 LGKNFGKLEEYAL
+318 LGKSFETLEEYAL

-363 KSWADAIESNPNAL
+363 KSWADAIENNPNAL

-391 EQNIYALGKERMQ
+391 EQNIYSLGKERMQ

-422 SNQFKLDDYVFSE
+422 FNQFKLDDYVFSE
-435 NVSSKFIGP
+435 NISSKFIGP
-444 TLPEISYD
+444 TLPEKSYD
-452 DYSRENL
+452 DYNRENL

-478 EEDWLHG
+478 EDIWLRG

-519 SNVTDLFIDLYHA
+519 SNVTDEFIDSYYG
-532 EFMKEADSDWYED
+532 EFIREADSAFFED
-545 WGRLGEHYKSRESY
+545 YGRANEEYVSSDLY
-559 YYGGGKQVKS
+559 YSGGGKEVKS
-569 LVTDYL
+569 WVSDYL
-575 FDTPELFIATKTM
+575 FEHPEVFSAIKTM

-601 LEGYRFS
+601 LKGYRFS
-608 IDNYTFSKD
+608 IDNYTFSED

-626 TGFSDFLKKKLE
+626 TGYSDFLKKRLE
-638 LDVLPDNF
+638 VEVLPNSF

-691 NRAFDKEFLTLA
+691 NRTFDKEFLKLA
-703 DSNRLTIDNYTFS
+703 DSNRLTIDNYTFN
-716 SEFSYKNKPNLV
+716 SEFSYKNKPQFRE
-728 HSIEDIKTRSK
+728 SIEDIKTRSK
-739 LDVLPNSF
+739 LEVLPNSF

-776 YSNDLDKEYNLDS
+776 YLNDLDKEYNLDS
-789 NNKVV
+789 NNKVI

-801 NKVLSNQQE
+801 NKLLSNQQDKQ
-810 LTDLTL
+810 LPSL

-822 DNLSYATPPPM
+822 DNLSYVTPPPI
-833 PEKSKNGIAQSV
+833 PEAPKR
-845 SVEVRNDVTQYNTVE
+845 EVVQDTSIEERL
-860 GRQARIAEIA
+860 AKLAEE
-870 KARGVDYDK
+870 RGLDYAK
-879 IQRTIEKETATWI
+879 IQRAVEEETATWT
-892 KTGGYQE
+892 KNGGYQE

-905 IPDKKHYISKDNFD
+905 IPDKKHFISKDNFD

-933 AMEPK
+933 AMDPK

-963 VKQAKVLAT
+963 FKQAKVLAT

-979 DRQNNTYLSQ
+979 DRQNNAYLSQ

-994 IMDNKNG
+994 IMDNKHG
-1001 GREDFFERTKHDLDY
+1001 GREDFFERTKYDLEY
-1016 AKITVERIK
+1016 AKFTVERIK
-1025 NTIRDSKFANGKS
+1025 NTIRDGKFANGKS
-1038 VSENQMKHIIA
+1038 PSDNQMKHIIA

-1062 KQKGMTR
+1062 KEKSRTR

>member
-16 RTGGKIHQKPYNYRD
+16 RTGGKIHQKSYNYRD

-54 APWSDEMIKLN
+54 APWANEMISLN

-79 GNIFRIAIGNRLRVI
+79 GNIFRIAIGNRLRYL

-103 THNEERFNA
+103 THNEERYNA
-112 LSQKSNLTPREVEE
+112 LNQKNNLTPREVEE

-150 VTMSGIQNMNAK
+150 VTMSGVQNMNAK

-198 IKRIEKRNPSR
+198 IKRIEKKNPSR

-226 NIFSAECCENF
+226 NIFSAECCDNF

-318 LGKNFGKLEEYAL
+318 LGKSFGTLEDYAL
-331 EELNAEFASAMLSE
+331 EELNAEFAAAMLSE

-363 KSWADAIESNPNAL
+363 KSWADAIENNPNAL

-391 EQNIYALGKERMQ
+391 EQNIYSLGKERIQ
-404 QEQENNITK
+404 QEK
-413 EQNININDE
+413 EVKN
-422 SNQFKLDDYVFSE
+422 
-435 NVSSKFIGP
+435 SK
-444 TLPEISYD
+444 D
-452 DYSRENL
+452 
-459 ARFNIPYD
+459 
-467 VNSSRNFITNS
+467 TN
-478 EEDWLHG
+478 E
-485 NNEYIFELVKM
+485 
-496 YTEDFKSKH
+496 
-505 NIDKLPISYYEAVE
+505 IDK
-519 SNVTDLFIDLYHA
+519 T
-532 EFMKEADSDWYED
+532 
-545 WGRLGEHYKSRESY
+545 
-559 YYGGGKQVKS
+559 
-569 LVTDYL
+569 
-575 FDTPELFIATKTM
+575 
-588 ENSMLGYINEHGT
+588 
-601 LEGYRFS
+601 
-608 IDNYTFSKD
+608 
-617 FSNKYAQYI
+617 
-626 TGFSDFLKKKLE
+626 
-638 LDVLPDNF
+638 
-646 YQSIEQLAKE
+646 
-656 LEVELASENDHALVS
+656 
-671 SSLLKYLSD
+671 
-680 RAENIHIAKLS
+680 
-691 NRAFDKEFLTLA
+691 
-703 DSNRLTIDNYTFS
+703 LTIDNYSFS
-716 SEFSYKNKPNLV
+716 NNFSNYF
-728 HSIEDIKTRSK
+728 EDIAVEFVNDFKEIHQIDI
-739 LDVLPNSF
+739 LHNEF
-747 YESLEKLDAMLIEN
+747 YKSLENSLLEFKEDM
-761 NIYINVMKYVNGKYK
+761 
-776 YSNDLDKEYNLDS
+776 DLDKNRYIDNLSPINQDYYV
-789 NNKVV
+789 NNPDAYDDLIKNRIIGYLKTITY
-794 SEFDREI
+794 ETKDI
-801 NKVLSNQQE
+801 NKFINSMDPEQISDFGKEIIKAVHKQE
-810 LTDLTL
+810 LPSL
-816 EEIKTR
+816 EEIKLR

-833 PEKSKNGIAQSV
+833 PEKPKKEA
-845 SVEVRNDVTQYNTVE
+845 EQYNSIE
-860 GRQARIAEIA
+860 ARQAKLAEIA

-879 IQRTIEKETATWI
+879 IQRTVEKEMATWT
-892 KTGGYQE
+892 KNGGYQE

-905 IPDKKHYISKDNFD
+905 IPDKKYYISKDNFD
-919 EICQNRKEIEARIN
+919 EICKNRKEIEARIN
-933 AMEPK
+933 AMDPK

-979 DRQNNTYLSQ
+979 DRQNNAYLSQ

-994 IMDNKNG
+994 IMDNKHG

-1062 KQKGMTR
+1062 KEKSRTR

>member
-54 APWSDEMIKLN
+54 APWANEMISLN

-79 GNIFRIAIGNRLRVI
+79 GNIFRIAIGNRLRYL

-103 THNEERFNA
+103 THNEERYNA
-112 LSQKSNLTPREVEE
+112 LSQKNNLTPREVEE

-150 VTMSGIQNMNAK
+150 VTMSGVQNMNAK

-198 IKRIEKRNPSR
+198 IKRIEKKNPSR

-226 NIFSAECCENF
+226 NIFSAECCDNF

-318 LGKNFGKLEEYAL
+318 LGKSFGTLEDYAL
-331 EELNAEFASAMLSE
+331 EELNAEFAAAMLSE

-363 KSWADAIESNPNAL
+363 KSWADAIENNPNAL

-391 EQNIYALGKERMQ
+391 EQNIYSLGKERIQ
-404 QEQENNITK
+404 QEK
-413 EQNININDE
+413 EVKN
-422 SNQFKLDDYVFSE
+422 
-435 NVSSKFIGP
+435 SK
-444 TLPEISYD
+444 D
-452 DYSRENL
+452 
-459 ARFNIPYD
+459 
-467 VNSSRNFITNS
+467 TN
-478 EEDWLHG
+478 E
-485 NNEYIFELVKM
+485 
-496 YTEDFKSKH
+496 
-505 NIDKLPISYYEAVE
+505 IDK
-519 SNVTDLFIDLYHA
+519 T
-532 EFMKEADSDWYED
+532 
-545 WGRLGEHYKSRESY
+545 
-559 YYGGGKQVKS
+559 
-569 LVTDYL
+569 
-575 FDTPELFIATKTM
+575 
-588 ENSMLGYINEHGT
+588 
-601 LEGYRFS
+601 
-608 IDNYTFSKD
+608 
-617 FSNKYAQYI
+617 
-626 TGFSDFLKKKLE
+626 
-638 LDVLPDNF
+638 
-646 YQSIEQLAKE
+646 
-656 LEVELASENDHALVS
+656 
-671 SSLLKYLSD
+671 
-680 RAENIHIAKLS
+680 
-691 NRAFDKEFLTLA
+691 
-703 DSNRLTIDNYTFS
+703 LTIDNYSFS
-716 SEFSYKNKPNLV
+716 NNFSNYF
-728 HSIEDIKTRSK
+728 EDIAVEFVNDFKEMHQIDI
-739 LDVLPNSF
+739 LHNEF
-747 YESLEKLDAMLIEN
+747 YKSLENSLLEFKEDM
-761 NIYINVMKYVNGKYK
+761 
-776 YSNDLDKEYNLDS
+776 DLDKNRYIDNLSPINQDYYV
-789 NNKVV
+789 NNPDAYDDLIK
-794 SEFDREI
+794 SRIIGYLKTITYETKDI
-801 NKVLSNQQE
+801 NKFINSMDPEQISDFGKEIIKAVHKQE
-810 LTDLTL
+810 LPSL
-816 EEIKTR
+816 EEIKLR

-833 PEKSKNGIAQSV
+833 PEKPKKEA
-845 SVEVRNDVTQYNTVE
+845 EQYNSIE
-860 GRQARIAEIA
+860 ARQAKLAEIA

-879 IQRTIEKETATWI
+879 IQRTVEKEMATWT
-892 KTGGYQE
+892 KNGGYQE

-905 IPDKKHYISKDNFD
+905 ISDKKYYISKNNFD
-919 EICQNRKEIEARIN
+919 EICKNRKEIEARIN
-933 AMEPK
+933 AMDPK

-953 HKFNNGKECS
+953 HKFNNGKESS

-979 DRQNNTYLSQ
+979 DRQNNAYLSQ

-994 IMDNKNG
+994 IMDNKHG

-1062 KQKGMTR
+1062 KEKSRTR

>member
-54 APWSDEMIKLN
+54 APWANEMISLN

-79 GNIFRIAIGNRLRVI
+79 GNIFRIAIGNRLRYL

-103 THNEERFNA
+103 THNEERYNA
-112 LSQKSNLTPREVEE
+112 LSQKNNLTPREVEE

-150 VTMSGIQNMNAK
+150 VTMSGVQNMNAK

-198 IKRIEKRNPSR
+198 IKRIEKKNPSR

-226 NIFSAECCENF
+226 NIFSAECCDNF

-318 LGKNFGKLEEYAL
+318 LGKSFGTLEDYAL
-331 EELNAEFASAMLSE
+331 EELNAEFAAAMLSE

-363 KSWADAIESNPNAL
+363 KSWADAIENNPNAL

-391 EQNIYALGKERMQ
+391 EQNIYSLGKERIQ
-404 QEQENNITK
+404 QEK
-413 EQNININDE
+413 EVKN
-422 SNQFKLDDYVFSE
+422 
-435 NVSSKFIGP
+435 SK
-444 TLPEISYD
+444 D
-452 DYSRENL
+452 
-459 ARFNIPYD
+459 
-467 VNSSRNFITNS
+467 TN
-478 EEDWLHG
+478 E
-485 NNEYIFELVKM
+485 
-496 YTEDFKSKH
+496 
-505 NIDKLPISYYEAVE
+505 IDKI
-519 SNVTDLFIDLYHA
+519 
-532 EFMKEADSDWYED
+532 
-545 WGRLGEHYKSRESY
+545 
-559 YYGGGKQVKS
+559 
-569 LVTDYL
+569 
-575 FDTPELFIATKTM
+575 
-588 ENSMLGYINEHGT
+588 
-601 LEGYRFS
+601 
-608 IDNYTFSKD
+608 
-617 FSNKYAQYI
+617 
-626 TGFSDFLKKKLE
+626 
-638 LDVLPDNF
+638 
-646 YQSIEQLAKE
+646 
-656 LEVELASENDHALVS
+656 
-671 SSLLKYLSD
+671 
-680 RAENIHIAKLS
+680 
-691 NRAFDKEFLTLA
+691 
-703 DSNRLTIDNYTFS
+703 LTIDNYSFS
-716 SEFSYKNKPNLV
+716 NNFSNYF
-728 HSIEDIKTRSK
+728 EDIAVEFVNDFKEIHQIDI
-739 LDVLPNSF
+739 LHNEF
-747 YESLEKLDAMLIEN
+747 YKSLENSLLEFKEDM
-761 NIYINVMKYVNGKYK
+761 
-776 YSNDLDKEYNLDS
+776 DLDKNRYIDNLSPINQDYYV
-789 NNKVV
+789 NNPDAYDDLIKNRIIGYLKTITY
-794 SEFDREI
+794 ETKDI
-801 NKVLSNQQE
+801 NKFINSMDPEQISDFGKEIIKAVHKQE
-810 LTDLTL
+810 LPSL
-816 EEIKTR
+816 EEIKLR

-833 PEKSKNGIAQSV
+833 PEKPKKEA
-845 SVEVRNDVTQYNTVE
+845 EQYNSIE
-860 GRQARIAEIA
+860 ARQAKLAEIA

-879 IQRTIEKETATWI
+879 IQRTVEKEMATWT
-892 KTGGYQE
+892 KNGGYQE

-905 IPDKKHYISKDNFD
+905 IPDKKYYISKDNFD
-919 EICQNRKEIEARIN
+919 EICKNRKEIEARIN
-933 AMEPK
+933 AMDPK

-979 DRQNNTYLSQ
+979 DRQNNAYLSQ

-994 IMDNKNG
+994 IMDNKHG

-1062 KQKGMTR
+1062 KEKSRTR

>member
-54 APWSDEMIKLN
+54 APWSNEMIKLN

-103 THNEERFNA
+103 THNEERYNA
-112 LSQKSNLTPREVEE
+112 LSQKNNLTPREVEE

-150 VTMSGIQNMNAK
+150 VTMSGVQNMNAK

-198 IKRIEKRNPSR
+198 IKRIEKKNPSR

-226 NIFSAECCENF
+226 NIFSAECCDNF

-318 LGKNFGKLEEYAL
+318 LGKSFGTLEEYAL
-331 EELNAEFASAMLSE
+331 EELNAEFAAAMLSE

-391 EQNIYALGKERMQ
+391 EQNIYSLGKERIQ
-404 QEQENNITK
+404 QEK
-413 EQNININDE
+413 EVKN
-422 SNQFKLDDYVFSE
+422 
-435 NVSSKFIGP
+435 SK
-444 TLPEISYD
+444 D
-452 DYSRENL
+452 
-459 ARFNIPYD
+459 
-467 VNSSRNFITNS
+467 TN
-478 EEDWLHG
+478 E
-485 NNEYIFELVKM
+485 
-496 YTEDFKSKH
+496 
-505 NIDKLPISYYEAVE
+505 IDK
-519 SNVTDLFIDLYHA
+519 T
-532 EFMKEADSDWYED
+532 
-545 WGRLGEHYKSRESY
+545 
-559 YYGGGKQVKS
+559 
-569 LVTDYL
+569 
-575 FDTPELFIATKTM
+575 
-588 ENSMLGYINEHGT
+588 
-601 LEGYRFS
+601 
-608 IDNYTFSKD
+608 
-617 FSNKYAQYI
+617 
-626 TGFSDFLKKKLE
+626 
-638 LDVLPDNF
+638 
-646 YQSIEQLAKE
+646 
-656 LEVELASENDHALVS
+656 
-671 SSLLKYLSD
+671 
-680 RAENIHIAKLS
+680 
-691 NRAFDKEFLTLA
+691 
-703 DSNRLTIDNYTFS
+703 LTIDNYSFS
-716 SEFSYKNKPNLV
+716 NNFSNYFEDIAVEFVKDFKEMHQIDILHSEFYK
-728 HSIEDIKTRSK
+728 
-739 LDVLPNSF
+739 
-747 YESLEKLDAMLIEN
+747 SLENSLLEFKEGM
-761 NIYINVMKYVNGKYK
+761 
-776 YSNDLDKEYNLDS
+776 DLDKNRYIDNLSPINRDYYE
-789 NNKVV
+789 NNPDAYDELIK
-794 SEFDREI
+794 SRIIGYLKTITYETKDI
-801 NKVLSNQQE
+801 NKFINSMDPEQISDFGKEIIKAIHKEEKSPLEVNIQHSNSNLKEEVIQAP
-810 LTDLTL
+810 TI
-816 EEIKTR
+816 EEIKSR
-822 DNLSYATPPPM
+822 DNLSYVTPPPM
-833 PEKSKNGIAQSV
+833 PEKSKNGIAQSA

-899 PVVISR
+899 PVVINR

-953 HKFNNGKECS
+953 HKFNNGKECR

>member
-54 APWSDEMIKLN
+54 APWANEMISLN

-79 GNIFRIAIGNRLRVI
+79 GNIFRIAIGNRLRYL

-103 THNEERFNA
+103 THNEERYNT
-112 LSQKSNLTPREVEE
+112 LSQKNNLTPREIEE

-198 IKRIEKRNPSR
+198 IKRIEKKNPSR

-226 NIFSAECCENF
+226 NIFSAECCDNF

-266 VYDGGGKNYYSLGE
+266 VYDGGGKNYYSVGE

-318 LGKNFGKLEEYAL
+318 LGKSFGTLEDYAL
-331 EELNAEFASAMLSE
+331 EELNAEFAAAMLSE

-363 KSWADAIESNPNAL
+363 KSWADAIENNPNAL

-391 EQNIYALGKERMQ
+391 EQNIYSLGKERIQ
-404 QEQENNITK
+404 QEK
-413 EQNININDE
+413 EVKN
-422 SNQFKLDDYVFSE
+422 
-435 NVSSKFIGP
+435 SK
-444 TLPEISYD
+444 D
-452 DYSRENL
+452 
-459 ARFNIPYD
+459 
-467 VNSSRNFITNS
+467 TN
-478 EEDWLHG
+478 E
-485 NNEYIFELVKM
+485 
-496 YTEDFKSKH
+496 
-505 NIDKLPISYYEAVE
+505 IDK
-519 SNVTDLFIDLYHA
+519 T
-532 EFMKEADSDWYED
+532 
-545 WGRLGEHYKSRESY
+545 
-559 YYGGGKQVKS
+559 
-569 LVTDYL
+569 
-575 FDTPELFIATKTM
+575 
-588 ENSMLGYINEHGT
+588 
-601 LEGYRFS
+601 
-608 IDNYTFSKD
+608 
-617 FSNKYAQYI
+617 
-626 TGFSDFLKKKLE
+626 
-638 LDVLPDNF
+638 
-646 YQSIEQLAKE
+646 
-656 LEVELASENDHALVS
+656 
-671 SSLLKYLSD
+671 
-680 RAENIHIAKLS
+680 
-691 NRAFDKEFLTLA
+691 
-703 DSNRLTIDNYTFS
+703 LTIDNYSFS
-716 SEFSYKNKPNLV
+716 NNFSNYF
-728 HSIEDIKTRSK
+728 EDIAVEFVNDFKEMHQIDI
-739 LDVLPNSF
+739 LHNEF
-747 YESLEKLDAMLIEN
+747 YKSLENSLLEFKEGM
-761 NIYINVMKYVNGKYK
+761 
-776 YSNDLDKEYNLDS
+776 DLDKNRYIDNLSPINQDYYV
-789 NNKVV
+789 NNPDAYDDLIKNRIIGYLQTITY
-794 SEFDREI
+794 ETKDI
-801 NKVLSNQQE
+801 NKFINSMDPEQISDFGKEIIKAIHEEKSPLEVNIQQSNSKLKEEIIQAP
-810 LTDLTL
+810 TL
-816 EEIKTR
+816 EEIKSR
-822 DNLSYATPPPM
+822 DNLSYTAPPPI
-833 PEKSKNGIAQSV
+833 PESPKKEIVQGTSIEERLAKL
-845 SVEVRNDVTQYNTVE
+845 
-860 GRQARIAEIA
+860 AEE
-870 KARGVDYDK
+870 RGLDYAK
-879 IQRTIEKETATWI
+879 IQRAVEEETATWT
-892 KTGGYQE
+892 KNGGYQE

-933 AMEPK
+933 AMDPK

-979 DRQNNTYLSQ
+979 DRQNNAYLSQ

-994 IMDNKNG
+994 IMDNKHG
-1001 GREDFFERTKHDLDY
+1001 GREDFFERTKHDLEY
-1016 AKITVERIK
+1016 AKFTVERIK
-1025 NTIRDSKFANGKS
+1025 NTIRDGKFANGKS
-1038 VSENQMKHIIA
+1038 PSDNQMKHIIA

-1062 KQKGMTR
+1062 KEKSRTR

>member
-31 DRKEVATILVDMLR
+31 DRKELATILVDMLR

-54 APWSDEMIKLN
+54 APWANEMISLN

-79 GNIFRIAIGNRLRVI
+79 GNIFRIAIGNRLRYL

-112 LSQKSNLTPREVEE
+112 LSQKNNLTPREVEE

-150 VTMSGIQNMNAK
+150 VTMSGVQNMNAK

-198 IKRIEKRNPSR
+198 IKRIEKKNPSR

-226 NIFSAECCENF
+226 NIFSAECCDNF

-318 LGKNFGKLEEYAL
+318 LGKSFGTLEDYAL
-331 EELNAEFASAMLSE
+331 EELNAEFAAAMLSE

-363 KSWADAIESNPNAL
+363 KSWADAIENNPNAL

-391 EQNIYALGKERMQ
+391 EQNIYSLGKERIQ
-404 QEQENNITK
+404 QEK
-413 EQNININDE
+413 EVKN
-422 SNQFKLDDYVFSE
+422 
-435 NVSSKFIGP
+435 SK
-444 TLPEISYD
+444 D
-452 DYSRENL
+452 
-459 ARFNIPYD
+459 
-467 VNSSRNFITNS
+467 TN
-478 EEDWLHG
+478 E
-485 NNEYIFELVKM
+485 
-496 YTEDFKSKH
+496 
-505 NIDKLPISYYEAVE
+505 IDK
-519 SNVTDLFIDLYHA
+519 T
-532 EFMKEADSDWYED
+532 
-545 WGRLGEHYKSRESY
+545 
-559 YYGGGKQVKS
+559 
-569 LVTDYL
+569 
-575 FDTPELFIATKTM
+575 
-588 ENSMLGYINEHGT
+588 
-601 LEGYRFS
+601 
-608 IDNYTFSKD
+608 
-617 FSNKYAQYI
+617 
-626 TGFSDFLKKKLE
+626 
-638 LDVLPDNF
+638 
-646 YQSIEQLAKE
+646 
-656 LEVELASENDHALVS
+656 
-671 SSLLKYLSD
+671 
-680 RAENIHIAKLS
+680 
-691 NRAFDKEFLTLA
+691 
-703 DSNRLTIDNYTFS
+703 LTIDNYSFS
-716 SEFSYKNKPNLV
+716 NNFSNYF
-728 HSIEDIKTRSK
+728 EDIAVEFVKDFK
-739 LDVLPNSF
+739 EIHQIDILHNEF
-747 YESLEKLDAMLIEN
+747 YKSLENSLLEFKEDM
-761 NIYINVMKYVNGKYK
+761 
-776 YSNDLDKEYNLDS
+776 DLDKNRYIDNLSPINQDYYV
-789 NNKVV
+789 NNPDAYDDLIKNRIIGYLKTITY
-794 SEFDREI
+794 ETKDI
-801 NKVLSNQQE
+801 NKFINSMDPEQISDFGKEIIKAVHKQE
-810 LTDLTL
+810 LPSL
-816 EEIKTR
+816 EEIKLR

-833 PEKSKNGIAQSV
+833 PEKPKKEA
-845 SVEVRNDVTQYNTVE
+845 EQYNSIE
-860 GRQARIAEIA
+860 ARQAKLAEIA

-879 IQRTIEKETATWI
+879 IQRTVEKEIATWT
-892 KTGGYQE
+892 KNGGYQE

-905 IPDKKHYISKDNFD
+905 IPDKKYYISKDNFD

-933 AMEPK
+933 AMDPK

-979 DRQNNTYLSQ
+979 DRQNNAYLSQ

-994 IMDNKNG
+994 IMDNKHG

-1062 KQKGMTR
+1062 KEKSRTR

>member
-54 APWSDEMIKLN
+54 APWANEMISLN

-79 GNIFRIAIGNRLRVI
+79 GNIFRIAIGNRLRYL

-103 THNEERFNA
+103 THNEERYNT
-112 LSQKSNLTPREVEE
+112 LSQKNNLTPREIEE

-198 IKRIEKRNPSR
+198 IKRIEKKNPSR

-226 NIFSAECCENF
+226 NIFSAECCDNF

-266 VYDGGGKNYYSLGE
+266 VYDGGGKNYYSVGE

-318 LGKNFGKLEEYAL
+318 LGKSFGTLEDYAL
-331 EELNAEFASAMLSE
+331 EELNAEFAAAMLSE

-363 KSWADAIESNPNAL
+363 KSWADAIENNPNAL

-391 EQNIYALGKERMQ
+391 EQNIYSLGKERIQ
-404 QEQENNITK
+404 QEK
-413 EQNININDE
+413 EVKN
-422 SNQFKLDDYVFSE
+422 
-435 NVSSKFIGP
+435 SK
-444 TLPEISYD
+444 D
-452 DYSRENL
+452 
-459 ARFNIPYD
+459 
-467 VNSSRNFITNS
+467 TN
-478 EEDWLHG
+478 E
-485 NNEYIFELVKM
+485 
-496 YTEDFKSKH
+496 
-505 NIDKLPISYYEAVE
+505 IDK
-519 SNVTDLFIDLYHA
+519 T
-532 EFMKEADSDWYED
+532 
-545 WGRLGEHYKSRESY
+545 
-559 YYGGGKQVKS
+559 
-569 LVTDYL
+569 
-575 FDTPELFIATKTM
+575 
-588 ENSMLGYINEHGT
+588 
-601 LEGYRFS
+601 
-608 IDNYTFSKD
+608 
-617 FSNKYAQYI
+617 
-626 TGFSDFLKKKLE
+626 
-638 LDVLPDNF
+638 
-646 YQSIEQLAKE
+646 
-656 LEVELASENDHALVS
+656 
-671 SSLLKYLSD
+671 
-680 RAENIHIAKLS
+680 
-691 NRAFDKEFLTLA
+691 
-703 DSNRLTIDNYTFS
+703 LTIDNYSFS
-716 SEFSYKNKPNLV
+716 NNFSNYF
-728 HSIEDIKTRSK
+728 EDIAVEFVKDFK
-739 LDVLPNSF
+739 EIHQIDILHNEF
-747 YESLEKLDAMLIEN
+747 YKSLENSLLEFKEDM
-761 NIYINVMKYVNGKYK
+761 
-776 YSNDLDKEYNLDS
+776 DLDKNRYIDNLSPINQDYYV
-789 NNKVV
+789 NNPDAYDDLIKNRIIGYLKTITY
-794 SEFDREI
+794 ETKDI
-801 NKVLSNQQE
+801 NKFINSMDPEQISDFGKEIIKAVHKQE
-810 LTDLTL
+810 LPSL
-816 EEIKTR
+816 EEIKLR

-833 PEKSKNGIAQSV
+833 PEKPKKEA
-845 SVEVRNDVTQYNTVE
+845 EQYNSIE
-860 GRQARIAEIA
+860 ARQAKLAEIA

-879 IQRTIEKETATWI
+879 IQRTVEKEIATWT
-892 KTGGYQE
+892 KNGGYQE

-905 IPDKKHYISKDNFD
+905 IPDKKYYISKDNFD

-933 AMEPK
+933 AMDPK

-979 DRQNNTYLSQ
+979 DRQNNAYLSQ

-994 IMDNKNG
+994 IMDNKHG

-1062 KQKGMTR
+1062 KEKSRTR